1 MANENDIF
9 GISVQVIAG
18 TRNEDKKIFKKSVGE
33 LAKAIDSVKIY
44 NIEADQ
50 SKQSRDQLKKSVQT
64 LLEKSL
70 QNPPKIP
77 VVTIKKFD
85 CSNAMKSLKKD
96 IEKAIGSISVG
107 VTGNTVKAS
116 RSQYNNNNRTTTD
129 VTNYQQTAKELA
141 QIQSRIQSII
151 GGLNLQKQGYQ
162 FLNTQD
168 IEKFLT
174 VSRSLASEGRQLE
187 QSLSQGLEIPV
198 ADLDNL
204 SQKVV
209 KLSQDVTAINTEGRQ
224 SVNEINNIIQTA
236 QSLYAILESHNSNS
250 VISAESIDKTKAELQ
265 ELIDTGSRVVSPTGH
280 TNEISASE
288 LQSRLTVITE
298 SATALKEFQDAE
310 ALVSQTTNQLTQEQN
325 KNLLTVSEY
334 RTAWSQ
340 LTTLTSKKDIIG
352 DMWNNGEGVPKEL
365 LSSFATEAQAL
376 SASISN
382 AVNNNRSEIEKIR
395 SDIDTVYDDI
405 QNRSKNV
412 AFIPEGQ
419 LQEAKADLEDIRQE
433 SDKLLENGVW
443 NGTDDS
449 FIDKFQSRINNIKEK
464 LNTANTTGKAQGYH
478 YDILNNSGEVINNSQ
493 LDKYLANMRALRQ
506 QTTSLLNGRNIPDNL
521 KNELSDCLQKFQSLN
536 EEITATNQVTGKLG
550 NNAALHKFETEWS
563 QSLETANKSTIA
575 SSKAVETL
583 RLQVMKFAS
592 SNPKA
597 AQEYA
602 GQIETILNKTS
613 DATKVSDEQLKSFQ
627 SQLANIKTASESAG
641 LMGATALRTLAK
653 NYLKYGSWNFITS
666 SMNKAIA
673 TVRDMINIVTELDT
687 AMVELKKVTDSTDS
701 TYDKY
706 LTTATGKAKE
716 LGTTISDF
724 VTSTADFARMGYDI
738 PDATQLAEVATIYAN
753 VGDDLDGVGEASSDI
768 ISILKAFNMEA
779 SSAQSIVDKLN
790 EVSNNYA
797 VSSGDLGEGLKNSAA
812 SMAVAGNSLDETIA
826 LLTAMTEVTQSADE
840 SGNALKVL
848 AMRLRGMSVELEKA
862 GEDTEGMCTTTSE
875 LQDKIKA
882 LTKTSSS
889 SGVDIMD
896 NGAFRS
902 TYDILKDIALVWD
915 DLADKNKASLLE
927 LIAGKNR
934 SNYASAV
941 IQNIG
946 TAINSLDTSE
956 NSDGSALKEHE
967 KYIDSIEGKVKQ
979 FQAQWQE
986 LSTTTVSSD
995 IVKGVVDTG
1004 SGLLGFLTQANE
1016 LLSHLGANI
1025 GTLSISGVLSGL
1037 MGSDKGILQT
1047 YLDEDGN
1054 KKIHFA
1060 SKAKKARV
1068 DAAATTAEKNLGAY
1082 EDFVNTINADDKL
1095 GDAEKIIQ
1103 KQAAFA
1109 NATAD
1114 LNQEL
1119 IAGVTYETKYAEAQ
1133 KQISANADAM
1143 KESFSGIKSKLSS
1156 LGSSLKNIAAG
1167 IGNMLII
1174 QGVMSAIAFGFE
1186 ALDNYTNRAENNLSD
1201 LEKIATEI
1209 NDKKDAYTSHST
1221 SVNKIKNEYYE
1232 LADGVNSY
1240 GENISLTSTQ
1250 YERYIELSNEI
1261 AQMYPGLVKG
1271 YSAQNDAILECKN
1284 NVEALNKAMADEKNA
1299 YYETI
1304 VSKEQ
1309 DTFGKALENIATNQG
1324 IFGGDDKTYIT
1335 QLKNID
1341 EIVKKVQSKE
1351 DISLM
1356 WADMHNLDAIIKG
1369 AGIEDI
1375 LHYDKSTGESIYKI
1389 EDKDISTA
1397 ISSIQNYKAALNRQI
1412 NDLVNNSFKPVLD
1425 AYIHYTDEQFSTLD
1439 SKSQALIEQYINSA
1453 TWDNFYS
1460 KIIDPEAST
1469 ADNLESVKQTVSSIV
1484 KAFKNPELTNTL
1496 DEVQAQIDDIKSGKI
1511 DVSGFKDLNNKVINA
1526 LSGIDGMNANTRELF
1541 VKMLFSDVEIAD
1553 DVDIN
1558 KAIANITKRVAGS
1571 LQGGFIPGTNIR
1583 KDSKE
1588 KIQLSE
1594 DVNKYLSTLDFST
1607 IKQIYNSDAALN
1619 SLKDV
1624 QKLVEKI
1631 KAEASNGFSFK
1642 ISTEDANKSLEST
1655 FSAFNTVKS
1664 AISEYSENGT
1674 LSFSTLQSLLS
1685 LDSSYID
1692 MLINEQG
1699 ELDLTS
1705 NKFRELAKAQLE
1717 KLKVSYLQAS
1727 LDEVNQLE
1735 NETQVLEYL
1744 KKNQQGATESAL
1756 NLADAK
1762 WQEAYAT
1769 AAAKDAEQGTG
1780 DLYQQAV
1787 ITAETAWRKK
1797 AALIDYYES
1806 SLSDLSTTT
1815 DKATSATEKH
1825 KKALENEEKALEKTK
1840 EALENKKQALE
1851 DSKDGYEDALSA
1863 IEDLVDWT
1871 EKYIKQTKQ
1880 NEIDA
1885 LQERKD
1891 KIDELI
1897 EKKQELL
1904 DKEKEEADFNKQL
1917 KEKENAVASN
1927 ALSAAITGLDDSS
1940 AGKKAYKENVDD
1952 LVESREDLYDYLSD
1966 YQYDTRKEALDKL
1979 KEETDKHYDDEIQTI
1994 QDFLN
1999 NEVSLHRAA
2008 CNMIDNDNGTLYNNL
2023 LWYCQNYTTTTEA
2036 EFNHMWQSAQSALYE
2051 YGTAQLNVM
2060 DLMNTL
2066 QSRIYDVDSAIDNV
2080 TGSIDNYTSRI
2091 DSLKQ
2096 KIDELGNSA
2105 QVTKAKIDSVKVQ
2118 PSSITG
2124 HGYKITYNGKVYKTN
2139 LPNKE
2144 DAETYFISQISKDW
2158 YGGRALPAGSLWSKM
2173 KAYASGTKSAKG
2185 GLSIVDEEGIG
2196 SELIPTSL
2204 GNGRYT
2210 ILPQGN
2216 PVFSKAMTNELF
2228 EFASAPSDYFAKK
2241 FESEV
2246 TPNIVNNKSTV
2257 VSPAININVQGDA
2270 TQATVNALHKESE
2283 KIMNNTIKRLMS
2295 YTVNNRHL

>member
-1 MANENDIF
+1 MQQETKTATDKYEEYKTYAEGLDDKVLRNKVTANE
-9 GISVQVIAG
+9 A
-18 TRNEDKKIFKKSVGE
+18 
-33 LAKAIDSVKIY
+33 
-44 NIEADQ
+44 
-50 SKQSRDQLKKSVQT
+50 
-64 LLEKSL
+64 
-70 QNPPKIP
+70 
-77 VVTIKKFD
+77 
-85 CSNAMKSLKKD
+85 
-96 IEKAIGSISVG
+96 
-107 VTGNTVKAS
+107 
-116 RSQYNNNNRTTTD
+116 
-129 VTNYQQTAKELA
+129 
-141 QIQSRIQSII
+141 
-151 GGLNLQKQGYQ
+151 
-162 FLNTQD
+162 
-168 IEKFLT
+168 
-174 VSRSLASEGRQLE
+174 
-187 QSLSQGLEIPV
+187 
-198 ADLDNL
+198 
-204 SQKVV
+204 
-209 KLSQDVTAINTEGRQ
+209 
-224 SVNEINNIIQTA
+224 
-236 QSLYAILESHNSNS
+236 
-250 VISAESIDKTKAELQ
+250 
-265 ELIDTGSRVVSPTGH
+265 
-280 TNEISASE
+280 
-288 LQSRLTVITE
+288 
-298 SATALKEFQDAE
+298 
-310 ALVSQTTNQLTQEQN
+310 
-325 KNLLTVSEY
+325 
-334 RTAWSQ
+334 
-340 LTTLTSKKDIIG
+340 
-352 DMWNNGEGVPKEL
+352 
-365 LSSFATEAQAL
+365 
-376 SASISN
+376 
-382 AVNNNRSEIEKIR
+382 
-395 SDIDTVYDDI
+395 
-405 QNRSKNV
+405 
-412 AFIPEGQ
+412 
-419 LQEAKADLEDIRQE
+419 
-433 SDKLLENGVW
+433 
-443 NGTDDS
+443 
-449 FIDKFQSRINNIKEK
+449 
-464 LNTANTTGKAQGYH
+464 
-478 YDILNNSGEVINNSQ
+478 
-493 LDKYLANMRALRQ
+493 
-506 QTTSLLNGRNIPDNL
+506 
-521 KNELSDCLQKFQSLN
+521 
-536 EEITATNQVTGKLG
+536 
-550 NNAALHKFETEWS
+550 
-563 QSLETANKSTIA
+563 
-575 SSKAVETL
+575 
-583 RLQVMKFAS
+583 
-592 SNPKA
+592 
-597 AQEYA
+597 
-602 GQIETILNKTS
+602 
-613 DATKVSDEQLKSFQ
+613 
-627 SQLANIKTASESAG
+627 
-641 LMGATALRTLAK
+641 
-653 NYLKYGSWNFITS
+653 
-666 SMNKAIA
+666 
-673 TVRDMINIVTELDT
+673 
-687 AMVELKKVTDSTDS
+687 
-701 TYDKY
+701 
-706 LTTATGKAKE
+706 
-716 LGTTISDF
+716 
-724 VTSTADFARMGYDI
+724 
-738 PDATQLAEVATIYAN
+738 
-753 VGDDLDGVGEASSDI
+753 
-768 ISILKAFNMEA
+768 
-779 SSAQSIVDKLN
+779 
-790 EVSNNYA
+790 
-797 VSSGDLGEGLKNSAA
+797 
-812 SMAVAGNSLDETIA
+812 
-826 LLTAMTEVTQSADE
+826 
-840 SGNALKVL
+840 
-848 AMRLRGMSVELEKA
+848 
-862 GEDTEGMCTTTSE
+862 
-875 LQDKIKA
+875 
-882 LTKTSSS
+882 
-889 SGVDIMD
+889 
-896 NGAFRS
+896 
-902 TYDILKDIALVWD
+902 DILKQS
-915 DLADKNKASLLE
+915 K
-927 LIAGKNR
+927 
-934 SNYASAV
+934 
-941 IQNIG
+941 
-946 TAINSLDTSE
+946 
-956 NSDGSALKEHE
+956 
-967 KYIDSIEGKVKQ
+967 
-979 FQAQWQE
+979 
-986 LSTTTVSSD
+986 
-995 IVKGVVDTG
+995 
-1004 SGLLGFLTQANE
+1004 
-1016 LLSHLGANI
+1016 
-1025 GTLSISGVLSGL
+1025 
-1037 MGSDKGILQT
+1037 
-1047 YLDEDGN
+1047 
-1054 KKIHFA
+1054 FA
-1060 SKAKKARV
+1060 E
-1068 DAAATTAEKNLGAY
+1068 ATK
-1082 EDFVNTINADDKL
+1082 
-1095 GDAEKIIQ
+1095 
-1103 KQAAFA
+1103 
-1109 NATAD
+1109 D

-1119 IAGVTYETKYAEAQ
+1119 LKGIKYNTDYAESESLLS
-1133 KQISANADAM
+1133 KNAKSMSGA
-1143 KESFSGIKSKLSS
+1143 FSGIKSKLSS

-1174 QGVMSAIAFGFE
+1174 QGVMSVISWAFGE
-1186 ALDNYTNRAENNLSD
+1186 LDNYTHRAENNLSD
-1201 LEKIATEI
+1201 LEKITTEI

-1324 IFGGDDKTYIT
+1324 IFGGNDKTYIT

-1341 EIVKKVQSKE
+1341 EIVKKLQSKE

-1356 WADMHNLDAIIKG
+1356 WADMHNLDTIIKG

-1375 LHYDKSTGESIYKI
+1375 LRYDKSTGESIYKI

-1439 SKSQALIEQYINSA
+1439 SKSQAFIEQYINSA

-1460 KIIDPEAST
+1460 KIIDPKAST

-1511 DVSGFKDLNNKVINA
+1511 DVSGFKDLKNKVVNA
-1526 LSGIDGMNANTRELF
+1526 LSGIDGMNADTRELF
-1541 VKMLFSDVEIAD
+1541 VKVLFSDVEIAD

-1558 KAIANITKRVAGS
+1558 KAIANITKRVVGNS
-1571 LQGGFIPGTNIR
+1571 KGEFIPGTKVR
-1583 KDSKE
+1583 RDTE
-1588 KIQLSE
+1588 EQIQLSK
-1594 DVNKYLSTLDFST
+1594 DVNGYLSTLDFST
-1607 IKQIYNSDAALN
+1607 IKQIYNSDVALN
-1619 SLKDV
+1619 NLKDV

-1769 AAAKDAEQGTG
+1769 AAAKDAEQSTG

-1787 ITAETAWRKK
+1787 ITAESAWRKK

-1815 DKATSATEKH
+1815 DEVTSATEKH

-1940 AGKKAYKENVDD
+1940 AGKKAHKENVDD
-1952 LVESREDLYDYLSD
+1952 LVESREELYDYLSD

-2066 QSRIYDVDSAIDNV
+2066 QSRIYDVDSAIANV

-2105 QVTKAKIDSVKVQ
+2105 QTTKAKIDSVKIQ
-2118 PSSITG
+2118 PSSIKG
-2124 HGYKITYNGKVYKTN
+2124 HGYKITYNGKVYKTD
-2139 LPNKE
+2139 LTNKE
-2144 DAETYFISQISKDW
+2144 DAETYFISRISKDW

-2228 EFASAPSDYFAKK
+2228 EFASAPTDYFVQK
-2241 FESEV
+2241 FGSEI
-2246 TPNIVNNKSTV
+2246 TPNVVNNKSTV

-2283 KIMNNTIKRLMS
+2283 KIMNNTIKKLMS

>member
-1 MANENDIF
+1 M
-9 GISVQVIAG
+9 
-18 TRNEDKKIFKKSVGE
+18 
-33 LAKAIDSVKIY
+33 
-44 NIEADQ
+44 
-50 SKQSRDQLKKSVQT
+50 SKRK
-64 LLEKSL
+64 
-70 QNPPKIP
+70 
-77 VVTIKKFD
+77 
-85 CSNAMKSLKKD
+85 
-96 IEKAIGSISVG
+96 
-107 VTGNTVKAS
+107 
-116 RSQYNNNNRTTTD
+116 
-129 VTNYQQTAKELA
+129 
-141 QIQSRIQSII
+141 
-151 GGLNLQKQGYQ
+151 
-162 FLNTQD
+162 
-168 IEKFLT
+168 
-174 VSRSLASEGRQLE
+174 
-187 QSLSQGLEIPV
+187 
-198 ADLDNL
+198 
-204 SQKVV
+204 
-209 KLSQDVTAINTEGRQ
+209 
-224 SVNEINNIIQTA
+224 
-236 QSLYAILESHNSNS
+236 
-250 VISAESIDKTKAELQ
+250 
-265 ELIDTGSRVVSPTGH
+265 
-280 TNEISASE
+280 
-288 LQSRLTVITE
+288 
-298 SATALKEFQDAE
+298 
-310 ALVSQTTNQLTQEQN
+310 
-325 KNLLTVSEY
+325 
-334 RTAWSQ
+334 
-340 LTTLTSKKDIIG
+340 
-352 DMWNNGEGVPKEL
+352 
-365 LSSFATEAQAL
+365 
-376 SASISN
+376 
-382 AVNNNRSEIEKIR
+382 
-395 SDIDTVYDDI
+395 
-405 QNRSKNV
+405 
-412 AFIPEGQ
+412 
-419 LQEAKADLEDIRQE
+419 
-433 SDKLLENGVW
+433 
-443 NGTDDS
+443 
-449 FIDKFQSRINNIKEK
+449 
-464 LNTANTTGKAQGYH
+464 
-478 YDILNNSGEVINNSQ
+478 
-493 LDKYLANMRALRQ
+493 
-506 QTTSLLNGRNIPDNL
+506 
-521 KNELSDCLQKFQSLN
+521 
-536 EEITATNQVTGKLG
+536 
-550 NNAALHKFETEWS
+550 
-563 QSLETANKSTIA
+563 
-575 SSKAVETL
+575 
-583 RLQVMKFAS
+583 
-592 SNPKA
+592 
-597 AQEYA
+597 
-602 GQIETILNKTS
+602 
-613 DATKVSDEQLKSFQ
+613 
-627 SQLANIKTASESAG
+627 
-641 LMGATALRTLAK
+641 
-653 NYLKYGSWNFITS
+653 
-666 SMNKAIA
+666 
-673 TVRDMINIVTELDT
+673 
-687 AMVELKKVTDSTDS
+687 
-701 TYDKY
+701 
-706 LTTATGKAKE
+706 
-716 LGTTISDF
+716 
-724 VTSTADFARMGYDI
+724 
-738 PDATQLAEVATIYAN
+738 
-753 VGDDLDGVGEASSDI
+753 
-768 ISILKAFNMEA
+768 
-779 SSAQSIVDKLN
+779 
-790 EVSNNYA
+790 
-797 VSSGDLGEGLKNSAA
+797 
-812 SMAVAGNSLDETIA
+812 
-826 LLTAMTEVTQSADE
+826 
-840 SGNALKVL
+840 
-848 AMRLRGMSVELEKA
+848 
-862 GEDTEGMCTTTSE
+862 
-875 LQDKIKA
+875 
-882 LTKTSSS
+882 
-889 SGVDIMD
+889 
-896 NGAFRS
+896 
-902 TYDILKDIALVWD
+902 
-915 DLADKNKASLLE
+915 
-927 LIAGKNR
+927 
-934 SNYASAV
+934 
-941 IQNIG
+941 
-946 TAINSLDTSE
+946 
-956 NSDGSALKEHE
+956 
-967 KYIDSIEGKVKQ
+967 
-979 FQAQWQE
+979 
-986 LSTTTVSSD
+986 
-995 IVKGVVDTG
+995 
-1004 SGLLGFLTQANE
+1004 
-1016 LLSHLGANI
+1016 
-1025 GTLSISGVLSGL
+1025 
-1037 MGSDKGILQT
+1037 ILQT
-1047 YLDEDGN
+1047 YLDSDNG
-1054 KKIHFA
+1054 KHIGWFTTA
-1060 SKAKKARV
+1060 AKAR
-1068 DAAATTAEKNLGAY
+1068 ATQDIDKATDKYKEYKAYAESL
-1082 EDFVNTINADDKL
+1082 DDKVL
-1095 GDAEKIIQ
+1095 KNKVTANEADILKQSKFAE
-1103 KQAAFA
+1103 
-1109 NATAD
+1109 ATKD

-1119 IAGVTYETKYAEAQ
+1119 LKGIKYNTDYAESESLLS
-1133 KQISANADAM
+1133 KNAKSMSGA
-1143 KESFSGIKSKLSS
+1143 FSGIKSKLSS

-1174 QGVMSAIAFGFE
+1174 QGVMSVISWAFGE
-1186 ALDNYTNRAENNLSD
+1186 LDNYTHRAENNLSD
-1201 LEKIATEI
+1201 LEKITTEI

-1221 SVNKIKNEYYE
+1221 SANKIKNEYYE

-1324 IFGGDDKTYIT
+1324 IFGGNDKTYIT

-1341 EIVKKVQSKE
+1341 GIVKKLQSKE

-1356 WADMHNLDAIIKG
+1356 WADMHNLDTIIKG

-1375 LHYDKSTGESIYKI
+1375 LRYDKSTGESIYKI

-1460 KIIDPEAST
+1460 KIIDPKAST

-1511 DVSGFKDLNNKVINA
+1511 DVSGFKDLNNKVVNA
-1526 LSGIDGMNANTRELF
+1526 LSGIDGMNADTRELF
-1541 VKMLFSDVEIAD
+1541 VKVLFSDVEIAD

-1558 KAIANITKRVAGS
+1558 KAIANITKRVVGNS
-1571 LQGGFIPGTNIR
+1571 KGEFIPGTKVRRDTEEQIQS
-1583 KDSKE
+1583 SK
-1588 KIQLSE
+1588 
-1594 DVNKYLSTLDFST
+1594 DVNEYLSTLDFST
-1607 IKQIYNSDAALN
+1607 IKQIYNSDVALN
-1619 SLKDV
+1619 NLKDV

-1631 KAEASNGFSFK
+1631 KAGASNGFSFK

-1769 AAAKDAEQGTG
+1769 AAAKDAEQSTG

-1787 ITAETAWRKK
+1787 ITAESAWRKK

-1815 DKATSATEKH
+1815 DEVTSATEKH

-1940 AGKKAYKENVDD
+1940 AGKKAHKENVDD
-1952 LVESREDLYDYLSD
+1952 LVESREELYDYLSD

-2066 QSRIYDVDSAIDNV
+2066 QSRIYDVDSAIANV

-2105 QVTKAKIDSVKVQ
+2105 QTTKAKIDSVKIQ
-2118 PSSITG
+2118 PSSIKG
-2124 HGYKITYNGKVYKTN
+2124 HGYKITYNGKVYKTD
-2139 LPNKE
+2139 LTNKE
-2144 DAETYFISQISKDW
+2144 DAETYFISRISKDW
-2158 YGGRALPAGSLWSKM
+2158 YGGRALPVGSLWSKM

-2228 EFASAPSDYFAKK
+2228 EFASAPTDYFAQK
-2241 FESEV
+2241 FGSEI
-2246 TPNIVNNKSTV
+2246 TPNVVNNKSTV

-2283 KIMNNTIKRLMS
+2283 RIMDNTIKKLMS
-2295 YTVNNRHL
+2295 YTVNNRYL

>member
-1 MANENDIF
+1 MQQETKTATDKYKEYKAYAESLDDKVLRNKVTANE
-9 GISVQVIAG
+9 A
-18 TRNEDKKIFKKSVGE
+18 
-33 LAKAIDSVKIY
+33 
-44 NIEADQ
+44 
-50 SKQSRDQLKKSVQT
+50 
-64 LLEKSL
+64 
-70 QNPPKIP
+70 
-77 VVTIKKFD
+77 
-85 CSNAMKSLKKD
+85 
-96 IEKAIGSISVG
+96 
-107 VTGNTVKAS
+107 
-116 RSQYNNNNRTTTD
+116 
-129 VTNYQQTAKELA
+129 
-141 QIQSRIQSII
+141 
-151 GGLNLQKQGYQ
+151 
-162 FLNTQD
+162 
-168 IEKFLT
+168 
-174 VSRSLASEGRQLE
+174 
-187 QSLSQGLEIPV
+187 
-198 ADLDNL
+198 
-204 SQKVV
+204 
-209 KLSQDVTAINTEGRQ
+209 
-224 SVNEINNIIQTA
+224 
-236 QSLYAILESHNSNS
+236 
-250 VISAESIDKTKAELQ
+250 
-265 ELIDTGSRVVSPTGH
+265 
-280 TNEISASE
+280 
-288 LQSRLTVITE
+288 
-298 SATALKEFQDAE
+298 
-310 ALVSQTTNQLTQEQN
+310 
-325 KNLLTVSEY
+325 
-334 RTAWSQ
+334 
-340 LTTLTSKKDIIG
+340 
-352 DMWNNGEGVPKEL
+352 
-365 LSSFATEAQAL
+365 
-376 SASISN
+376 
-382 AVNNNRSEIEKIR
+382 
-395 SDIDTVYDDI
+395 
-405 QNRSKNV
+405 
-412 AFIPEGQ
+412 
-419 LQEAKADLEDIRQE
+419 
-433 SDKLLENGVW
+433 
-443 NGTDDS
+443 
-449 FIDKFQSRINNIKEK
+449 
-464 LNTANTTGKAQGYH
+464 
-478 YDILNNSGEVINNSQ
+478 
-493 LDKYLANMRALRQ
+493 
-506 QTTSLLNGRNIPDNL
+506 
-521 KNELSDCLQKFQSLN
+521 
-536 EEITATNQVTGKLG
+536 
-550 NNAALHKFETEWS
+550 
-563 QSLETANKSTIA
+563 
-575 SSKAVETL
+575 
-583 RLQVMKFAS
+583 
-592 SNPKA
+592 
-597 AQEYA
+597 
-602 GQIETILNKTS
+602 
-613 DATKVSDEQLKSFQ
+613 
-627 SQLANIKTASESAG
+627 
-641 LMGATALRTLAK
+641 
-653 NYLKYGSWNFITS
+653 
-666 SMNKAIA
+666 
-673 TVRDMINIVTELDT
+673 
-687 AMVELKKVTDSTDS
+687 
-701 TYDKY
+701 
-706 LTTATGKAKE
+706 
-716 LGTTISDF
+716 
-724 VTSTADFARMGYDI
+724 
-738 PDATQLAEVATIYAN
+738 
-753 VGDDLDGVGEASSDI
+753 
-768 ISILKAFNMEA
+768 
-779 SSAQSIVDKLN
+779 
-790 EVSNNYA
+790 
-797 VSSGDLGEGLKNSAA
+797 
-812 SMAVAGNSLDETIA
+812 
-826 LLTAMTEVTQSADE
+826 
-840 SGNALKVL
+840 
-848 AMRLRGMSVELEKA
+848 
-862 GEDTEGMCTTTSE
+862 
-875 LQDKIKA
+875 
-882 LTKTSSS
+882 
-889 SGVDIMD
+889 
-896 NGAFRS
+896 
-902 TYDILKDIALVWD
+902 DILKQS
-915 DLADKNKASLLE
+915 K
-927 LIAGKNR
+927 
-934 SNYASAV
+934 
-941 IQNIG
+941 
-946 TAINSLDTSE
+946 
-956 NSDGSALKEHE
+956 
-967 KYIDSIEGKVKQ
+967 
-979 FQAQWQE
+979 
-986 LSTTTVSSD
+986 
-995 IVKGVVDTG
+995 
-1004 SGLLGFLTQANE
+1004 
-1016 LLSHLGANI
+1016 
-1025 GTLSISGVLSGL
+1025 
-1037 MGSDKGILQT
+1037 
-1047 YLDEDGN
+1047 
-1054 KKIHFA
+1054 FA
-1060 SKAKKARV
+1060 E
-1068 DAAATTAEKNLGAY
+1068 ATK
-1082 EDFVNTINADDKL
+1082 
-1095 GDAEKIIQ
+1095 
-1103 KQAAFA
+1103 
-1109 NATAD
+1109 D

-1119 IAGVTYETKYAEAQ
+1119 LKGIKYNTDYAESENLLSKNAQ
-1133 KQISANADAM
+1133 SMSGAL
-1143 KESFSGIKSKLSS
+1143 SGIKSKLSS

-1174 QGVMSAIAFGFE
+1174 QGVMTAISFGFE
-1186 ALDNYTNRAENNLSD
+1186 ALDNYINRAENNLSD
-1201 LEKIATEI
+1201 LEKITTEI
-1209 NDKKDAYTSHST
+1209 NDKKDAYTSHSA

-1261 AQMYPGLVKG
+1261 AQMYPNLVKG

-1309 DTFGKALENIATNQG
+1309 DSFGKALENIWTNQG
-1324 IFGGDDKTYIT
+1324 RWGADDETYIT
-1335 QLKNID
+1335 QIKALDQFVRNLN
-1341 EIVKKVQSKE
+1341 EKKDTQLTPALSKA
-1351 DISLM
+1351 L
-1356 WADMHNLDAIIKG
+1356 
-1369 AGIEDI
+1369 
-1375 LHYDKSTGESIYKI
+1375 
-1389 EDKDISTA
+1389 
-1397 ISSIQNYKAALNRQI
+1397 KAAGVEDLVKTGGGTEYGMSYLYNEINEKDLSTIISAVKNQQSVLKRQI

-1425 AYIHYTDEQFSTLD
+1425 AYIHYTNEQFSTLD

-1469 ADNLESVKQTVSSIV
+1469 ADNLESVKQTVSAIV
-1484 KAFKNPELTNTL
+1484 KAFNNPELTNTL
-1496 DEVQAQIDDIKSGKI
+1496 DEVQTKIDDIRSGKI
-1511 DVSGFKDLNNKVINA
+1511 DVSDFKDLNNKVVNA
-1526 LSGIDGMNANTRELF
+1526 LSGIDGMNADTRELF
-1541 VKMLFSDVEIAD
+1541 VKVLFSDVEVAD

-1558 KAIANITKRVAGS
+1558 KAIANITKRVVGNS
-1571 LQGGFIPGTNIR
+1571 KGEFIPGTKVRRDTEEQIQS
-1583 KDSKE
+1583 SK
-1588 KIQLSE
+1588 
-1594 DVNKYLSTLDFST
+1594 DVNEYLSTLDFST
-1607 IKQIYNSDAALN
+1607 IKQIYNSDVALN
-1619 SLKDV
+1619 DLQDI

-1631 KAEASNGFSFK
+1631 KAEASNEFSFK
-1642 ISTEDANKSLEST
+1642 ISTEDANKALEST

-1787 ITAETAWRKK
+1787 ITAESAWRKK

-1806 SLSDLSTTT
+1806 SLSDLSTAT
-1815 DKATSATEKH
+1815 DEATSATEKH

-1940 AGKKAYKENVDD
+1940 AGKKAHKENVDD

-2066 QSRIYDVDSAIDNV
+2066 QSRIYDVDSAIANV

-2105 QVTKAKIDSVKVQ
+2105 QTTKAKIDSVKIQ

-2139 LPNKE
+2139 LTNKE
-2144 DAETYFISQISKDW
+2144 DAETYFISRISKDW

-2228 EFASAPSDYFAKK
+2228 EFASAPTDYFAQK
-2241 FESEV
+2241 FGSEI

-2257 VSPAININVQGDA
+2257 VSPVININVQGDA

>member
-1 MANENDIF
+1 M
-9 GISVQVIAG
+9 
-18 TRNEDKKIFKKSVGE
+18 
-33 LAKAIDSVKIY
+33 
-44 NIEADQ
+44 
-50 SKQSRDQLKKSVQT
+50 SKRK
-64 LLEKSL
+64 
-70 QNPPKIP
+70 
-77 VVTIKKFD
+77 
-85 CSNAMKSLKKD
+85 
-96 IEKAIGSISVG
+96 
-107 VTGNTVKAS
+107 
-116 RSQYNNNNRTTTD
+116 
-129 VTNYQQTAKELA
+129 
-141 QIQSRIQSII
+141 
-151 GGLNLQKQGYQ
+151 
-162 FLNTQD
+162 
-168 IEKFLT
+168 
-174 VSRSLASEGRQLE
+174 
-187 QSLSQGLEIPV
+187 
-198 ADLDNL
+198 
-204 SQKVV
+204 
-209 KLSQDVTAINTEGRQ
+209 
-224 SVNEINNIIQTA
+224 
-236 QSLYAILESHNSNS
+236 
-250 VISAESIDKTKAELQ
+250 
-265 ELIDTGSRVVSPTGH
+265 
-280 TNEISASE
+280 
-288 LQSRLTVITE
+288 
-298 SATALKEFQDAE
+298 
-310 ALVSQTTNQLTQEQN
+310 
-325 KNLLTVSEY
+325 
-334 RTAWSQ
+334 
-340 LTTLTSKKDIIG
+340 
-352 DMWNNGEGVPKEL
+352 
-365 LSSFATEAQAL
+365 
-376 SASISN
+376 
-382 AVNNNRSEIEKIR
+382 
-395 SDIDTVYDDI
+395 
-405 QNRSKNV
+405 
-412 AFIPEGQ
+412 
-419 LQEAKADLEDIRQE
+419 
-433 SDKLLENGVW
+433 
-443 NGTDDS
+443 
-449 FIDKFQSRINNIKEK
+449 
-464 LNTANTTGKAQGYH
+464 
-478 YDILNNSGEVINNSQ
+478 
-493 LDKYLANMRALRQ
+493 
-506 QTTSLLNGRNIPDNL
+506 
-521 KNELSDCLQKFQSLN
+521 
-536 EEITATNQVTGKLG
+536 
-550 NNAALHKFETEWS
+550 
-563 QSLETANKSTIA
+563 
-575 SSKAVETL
+575 
-583 RLQVMKFAS
+583 
-592 SNPKA
+592 
-597 AQEYA
+597 
-602 GQIETILNKTS
+602 
-613 DATKVSDEQLKSFQ
+613 
-627 SQLANIKTASESAG
+627 
-641 LMGATALRTLAK
+641 
-653 NYLKYGSWNFITS
+653 
-666 SMNKAIA
+666 
-673 TVRDMINIVTELDT
+673 
-687 AMVELKKVTDSTDS
+687 
-701 TYDKY
+701 
-706 LTTATGKAKE
+706 
-716 LGTTISDF
+716 
-724 VTSTADFARMGYDI
+724 
-738 PDATQLAEVATIYAN
+738 
-753 VGDDLDGVGEASSDI
+753 
-768 ISILKAFNMEA
+768 
-779 SSAQSIVDKLN
+779 
-790 EVSNNYA
+790 
-797 VSSGDLGEGLKNSAA
+797 
-812 SMAVAGNSLDETIA
+812 
-826 LLTAMTEVTQSADE
+826 
-840 SGNALKVL
+840 
-848 AMRLRGMSVELEKA
+848 
-862 GEDTEGMCTTTSE
+862 
-875 LQDKIKA
+875 
-882 LTKTSSS
+882 
-889 SGVDIMD
+889 
-896 NGAFRS
+896 
-902 TYDILKDIALVWD
+902 
-915 DLADKNKASLLE
+915 
-927 LIAGKNR
+927 
-934 SNYASAV
+934 
-941 IQNIG
+941 
-946 TAINSLDTSE
+946 
-956 NSDGSALKEHE
+956 
-967 KYIDSIEGKVKQ
+967 
-979 FQAQWQE
+979 
-986 LSTTTVSSD
+986 
-995 IVKGVVDTG
+995 
-1004 SGLLGFLTQANE
+1004 
-1016 LLSHLGANI
+1016 
-1025 GTLSISGVLSGL
+1025 
-1037 MGSDKGILQT
+1037 ILQT
-1047 YLDEDGN
+1047 YLDSDNG
-1054 KKIHFA
+1054 KHIGWFTTA
-1060 SKAKKARV
+1060 AKAR
-1068 DAAATTAEKNLGAY
+1068 ATQDIDKATDKYKEYKAYAESL
-1082 EDFVNTINADDKL
+1082 DDKVL
-1095 GDAEKIIQ
+1095 KNKVTANEADILKQSKFAE
-1103 KQAAFA
+1103 
-1109 NATAD
+1109 ATKD

-1119 IAGVTYETKYAEAQ
+1119 LKGIKYNTDYAESESLLS
-1133 KQISANADAM
+1133 KNAKSMSGA
-1143 KESFSGIKSKLSS
+1143 FSGIKSKLSS

-1174 QGVMSAIAFGFE
+1174 QGVMSVISWAFGE
-1186 ALDNYTNRAENNLSD
+1186 LDNYTHRAENNLSD
-1201 LEKIATEI
+1201 LEKITTEI

-1324 IFGGDDKTYIT
+1324 IFGGNDKTYIT

-1341 EIVKKVQSKE
+1341 GIVKKLQSKE

-1356 WADMHNLDAIIKG
+1356 WADMHNLDTIIKG

-1375 LHYDKSTGESIYKI
+1375 LRYDKSTGESIYKI

-1460 KIIDPEAST
+1460 KIIDPKAST

-1511 DVSGFKDLNNKVINA
+1511 DVSGFKDLNNKVVNA
-1526 LSGIDGMNANTRELF
+1526 LSGIDGMNADTRELF
-1541 VKMLFSDVEIAD
+1541 VKVLFSDVEIAD

-1558 KAIANITKRVAGS
+1558 KAIANITKRVVGNS
-1571 LQGGFIPGTNIR
+1571 KGEFIPGTKVRRDTEEQIQS
-1583 KDSKE
+1583 SK
-1588 KIQLSE
+1588 
-1594 DVNKYLSTLDFST
+1594 DVNEYLSTLDFST
-1607 IKQIYNSDAALN
+1607 IKQIYNSDVALN
-1619 SLKDV
+1619 NLKDV

-1769 AAAKDAEQGTG
+1769 AAAKDAEQSTG

-1787 ITAETAWRKK
+1787 ITAESAWRKK

-1815 DKATSATEKH
+1815 DEVTSATEKH

-1885 LQERKD
+1885 LQKRKD

-1940 AGKKAYKENVDD
+1940 AGKKAHKENVDD
-1952 LVESREDLYDYLSD
+1952 LVESREELYDYLSD

-2066 QSRIYDVDSAIDNV
+2066 QSRIYDVDSAIANV

-2105 QVTKAKIDSVKVQ
+2105 QTTKAKIDSVKIQ
-2118 PSSITG
+2118 PSSIKG
-2124 HGYKITYNGKVYKTN
+2124 HGYKITYNGKVYKTD
-2139 LPNKE
+2139 LTNKE
-2144 DAETYFISQISKDW
+2144 DAETYFISRISKDW
-2158 YGGRALPAGSLWSKM
+2158 YGGRALPVGSLWSKM

-2228 EFASAPSDYFAKK
+2228 EFASAPTDYFAQK
-2241 FESEV
+2241 FGSEI
-2246 TPNIVNNKSTV
+2246 TPNVVNNKSTV

-2283 KIMNNTIKRLMS
+2283 RIMDNTIKKLMS
-2295 YTVNNRHL
+2295 YTVNNRYL

>member
-1 MANENDIF
+1 MQQETKTATDKYKEYKAYAESLDDKVLRNKVTANE
-9 GISVQVIAG
+9 A
-18 TRNEDKKIFKKSVGE
+18 
-33 LAKAIDSVKIY
+33 
-44 NIEADQ
+44 
-50 SKQSRDQLKKSVQT
+50 
-64 LLEKSL
+64 
-70 QNPPKIP
+70 
-77 VVTIKKFD
+77 
-85 CSNAMKSLKKD
+85 
-96 IEKAIGSISVG
+96 
-107 VTGNTVKAS
+107 
-116 RSQYNNNNRTTTD
+116 
-129 VTNYQQTAKELA
+129 
-141 QIQSRIQSII
+141 
-151 GGLNLQKQGYQ
+151 
-162 FLNTQD
+162 
-168 IEKFLT
+168 
-174 VSRSLASEGRQLE
+174 
-187 QSLSQGLEIPV
+187 
-198 ADLDNL
+198 
-204 SQKVV
+204 
-209 KLSQDVTAINTEGRQ
+209 
-224 SVNEINNIIQTA
+224 
-236 QSLYAILESHNSNS
+236 
-250 VISAESIDKTKAELQ
+250 
-265 ELIDTGSRVVSPTGH
+265 
-280 TNEISASE
+280 
-288 LQSRLTVITE
+288 
-298 SATALKEFQDAE
+298 
-310 ALVSQTTNQLTQEQN
+310 
-325 KNLLTVSEY
+325 
-334 RTAWSQ
+334 
-340 LTTLTSKKDIIG
+340 
-352 DMWNNGEGVPKEL
+352 
-365 LSSFATEAQAL
+365 
-376 SASISN
+376 
-382 AVNNNRSEIEKIR
+382 
-395 SDIDTVYDDI
+395 
-405 QNRSKNV
+405 
-412 AFIPEGQ
+412 
-419 LQEAKADLEDIRQE
+419 
-433 SDKLLENGVW
+433 
-443 NGTDDS
+443 
-449 FIDKFQSRINNIKEK
+449 
-464 LNTANTTGKAQGYH
+464 
-478 YDILNNSGEVINNSQ
+478 
-493 LDKYLANMRALRQ
+493 
-506 QTTSLLNGRNIPDNL
+506 
-521 KNELSDCLQKFQSLN
+521 
-536 EEITATNQVTGKLG
+536 
-550 NNAALHKFETEWS
+550 
-563 QSLETANKSTIA
+563 
-575 SSKAVETL
+575 
-583 RLQVMKFAS
+583 
-592 SNPKA
+592 
-597 AQEYA
+597 
-602 GQIETILNKTS
+602 
-613 DATKVSDEQLKSFQ
+613 
-627 SQLANIKTASESAG
+627 
-641 LMGATALRTLAK
+641 
-653 NYLKYGSWNFITS
+653 
-666 SMNKAIA
+666 
-673 TVRDMINIVTELDT
+673 
-687 AMVELKKVTDSTDS
+687 
-701 TYDKY
+701 
-706 LTTATGKAKE
+706 
-716 LGTTISDF
+716 
-724 VTSTADFARMGYDI
+724 
-738 PDATQLAEVATIYAN
+738 
-753 VGDDLDGVGEASSDI
+753 
-768 ISILKAFNMEA
+768 
-779 SSAQSIVDKLN
+779 
-790 EVSNNYA
+790 
-797 VSSGDLGEGLKNSAA
+797 
-812 SMAVAGNSLDETIA
+812 
-826 LLTAMTEVTQSADE
+826 
-840 SGNALKVL
+840 
-848 AMRLRGMSVELEKA
+848 
-862 GEDTEGMCTTTSE
+862 
-875 LQDKIKA
+875 
-882 LTKTSSS
+882 
-889 SGVDIMD
+889 
-896 NGAFRS
+896 
-902 TYDILKDIALVWD
+902 DILKQS
-915 DLADKNKASLLE
+915 K
-927 LIAGKNR
+927 
-934 SNYASAV
+934 
-941 IQNIG
+941 
-946 TAINSLDTSE
+946 
-956 NSDGSALKEHE
+956 
-967 KYIDSIEGKVKQ
+967 
-979 FQAQWQE
+979 
-986 LSTTTVSSD
+986 
-995 IVKGVVDTG
+995 
-1004 SGLLGFLTQANE
+1004 
-1016 LLSHLGANI
+1016 
-1025 GTLSISGVLSGL
+1025 
-1037 MGSDKGILQT
+1037 
-1047 YLDEDGN
+1047 
-1054 KKIHFA
+1054 FA
-1060 SKAKKARV
+1060 E
-1068 DAAATTAEKNLGAY
+1068 ATK
-1082 EDFVNTINADDKL
+1082 
-1095 GDAEKIIQ
+1095 
-1103 KQAAFA
+1103 
-1109 NATAD
+1109 D

-1119 IAGVTYETKYAEAQ
+1119 LKGIKYNTDYAESENLLSKNAQ
-1133 KQISANADAM
+1133 SMSGAL
-1143 KESFSGIKSKLSS
+1143 SGIKSKLSS

-1174 QGVMSAIAFGFE
+1174 QGVMTAISFGFE
-1186 ALDNYTNRAENNLSD
+1186 ALDNYINRAENNLSD
-1201 LEKIATEI
+1201 LEKITTEI
-1209 NDKKDAYTSHST
+1209 NDKKDAYTSHSA

-1261 AQMYPGLVKG
+1261 AQMYPNLVKG

-1309 DTFGKALENIATNQG
+1309 DSFGKALENIWTNQG
-1324 IFGGDDKTYIT
+1324 RWGADDETYIT
-1335 QLKNID
+1335 QIKALDQFVRNLN
-1341 EIVKKVQSKE
+1341 EKKDTQLTPALSKA
-1351 DISLM
+1351 L
-1356 WADMHNLDAIIKG
+1356 KG
-1369 AGIEDI
+1369 AGVEDLVKTGGGTEYGMSYLYNEI
-1375 LHYDKSTGESIYKI
+1375 NEKDLSTI
-1389 EDKDISTA
+1389 ISA
-1397 ISSIQNYKAALNRQI
+1397 VKNQQSVLKRQI

-1425 AYIHYTDEQFSTLD
+1425 AYIHYTNEQFSTLD

-1469 ADNLESVKQTVSSIV
+1469 ADNLESVKQTVSGIV
-1484 KAFKNPELTNTL
+1484 KAFNNPELTNTL
-1496 DEVQAQIDDIKSGKI
+1496 DEVQTKIDDIRSGKI
-1511 DVSGFKDLNNKVINA
+1511 DVSDFKDLNNKVVNA
-1526 LSGIDGMNANTRELF
+1526 LSGIDGMNADTRELF
-1541 VKMLFSDVEIAD
+1541 VKVLFSDVEVAD

-1558 KAIANITKRVAGS
+1558 KAIANITKRVVGNS
-1571 LQGGFIPGTNIR
+1571 KGEFIPGTKVRRDTEEQIQS
-1583 KDSKE
+1583 SK
-1588 KIQLSE
+1588 
-1594 DVNKYLSTLDFST
+1594 DVNEYLSTLDFST
-1607 IKQIYNSDAALN
+1607 IKQIYNSDVALN
-1619 SLKDV
+1619 DLQDI

-1631 KAEASNGFSFK
+1631 KAEASNEFSFK
-1642 ISTEDANKSLEST
+1642 ISTEDANKALEST

-1787 ITAETAWRKK
+1787 ITAESAWRKK

-1806 SLSDLSTTT
+1806 SLSDLSTAT
-1815 DKATSATEKH
+1815 DEATSATEKH

-1940 AGKKAYKENVDD
+1940 AGKKAHKENVDD

-2066 QSRIYDVDSAIDNV
+2066 QSRIYDVDSAIANV

-2105 QVTKAKIDSVKVQ
+2105 QTTKAKIASVKIQ

-2139 LPNKE
+2139 LTNKE
-2144 DAETYFISQISKDW
+2144 DAETYFISRISKDW

-2228 EFASAPSDYFAKK
+2228 EFASAPTDYFAQK
-2241 FESEV
+2241 FGSEI

>member
-1 MANENDIF
+1 M
-9 GISVQVIAG
+9 
-18 TRNEDKKIFKKSVGE
+18 
-33 LAKAIDSVKIY
+33 
-44 NIEADQ
+44 
-50 SKQSRDQLKKSVQT
+50 
-64 LLEKSL
+64 
-70 QNPPKIP
+70 
-77 VVTIKKFD
+77 
-85 CSNAMKSLKKD
+85 
-96 IEKAIGSISVG
+96 
-107 VTGNTVKAS
+107 
-116 RSQYNNNNRTTTD
+116 
-129 VTNYQQTAKELA
+129 
-141 QIQSRIQSII
+141 
-151 GGLNLQKQGYQ
+151 
-162 FLNTQD
+162 
-168 IEKFLT
+168 
-174 VSRSLASEGRQLE
+174 
-187 QSLSQGLEIPV
+187 
-198 ADLDNL
+198 
-204 SQKVV
+204 
-209 KLSQDVTAINTEGRQ
+209 
-224 SVNEINNIIQTA
+224 
-236 QSLYAILESHNSNS
+236 
-250 VISAESIDKTKAELQ
+250 
-265 ELIDTGSRVVSPTGH
+265 
-280 TNEISASE
+280 
-288 LQSRLTVITE
+288 
-298 SATALKEFQDAE
+298 
-310 ALVSQTTNQLTQEQN
+310 
-325 KNLLTVSEY
+325 
-334 RTAWSQ
+334 
-340 LTTLTSKKDIIG
+340 SKK
-352 DMWNNGEGVPKEL
+352 
-365 LSSFATEAQAL
+365 T
-376 SASISN
+376 
-382 AVNNNRSEIEKIR
+382 
-395 SDIDTVYDDI
+395 
-405 QNRSKNV
+405 
-412 AFIPEGQ
+412 
-419 LQEAKADLEDIRQE
+419 
-433 SDKLLENGVW
+433 
-443 NGTDDS
+443 
-449 FIDKFQSRINNIKEK
+449 
-464 LNTANTTGKAQGYH
+464 
-478 YDILNNSGEVINNSQ
+478 
-493 LDKYLANMRALRQ
+493 
-506 QTTSLLNGRNIPDNL
+506 
-521 KNELSDCLQKFQSLN
+521 
-536 EEITATNQVTGKLG
+536 
-550 NNAALHKFETEWS
+550 
-563 QSLETANKSTIA
+563 
-575 SSKAVETL
+575 
-583 RLQVMKFAS
+583 
-592 SNPKA
+592 
-597 AQEYA
+597 
-602 GQIETILNKTS
+602 
-613 DATKVSDEQLKSFQ
+613 
-627 SQLANIKTASESAG
+627 
-641 LMGATALRTLAK
+641 
-653 NYLKYGSWNFITS
+653 
-666 SMNKAIA
+666 
-673 TVRDMINIVTELDT
+673 
-687 AMVELKKVTDSTDS
+687 
-701 TYDKY
+701 
-706 LTTATGKAKE
+706 
-716 LGTTISDF
+716 
-724 VTSTADFARMGYDI
+724 
-738 PDATQLAEVATIYAN
+738 
-753 VGDDLDGVGEASSDI
+753 
-768 ISILKAFNMEA
+768 
-779 SSAQSIVDKLN
+779 
-790 EVSNNYA
+790 
-797 VSSGDLGEGLKNSAA
+797 
-812 SMAVAGNSLDETIA
+812 
-826 LLTAMTEVTQSADE
+826 
-840 SGNALKVL
+840 
-848 AMRLRGMSVELEKA
+848 
-862 GEDTEGMCTTTSE
+862 
-875 LQDKIKA
+875 
-882 LTKTSSS
+882 
-889 SGVDIMD
+889 
-896 NGAFRS
+896 
-902 TYDILKDIALVWD
+902 
-915 DLADKNKASLLE
+915 
-927 LIAGKNR
+927 
-934 SNYASAV
+934 
-941 IQNIG
+941 
-946 TAINSLDTSE
+946 
-956 NSDGSALKEHE
+956 
-967 KYIDSIEGKVKQ
+967 
-979 FQAQWQE
+979 
-986 LSTTTVSSD
+986 
-995 IVKGVVDTG
+995 
-1004 SGLLGFLTQANE
+1004 
-1016 LLSHLGANI
+1016 
-1025 GTLSISGVLSGL
+1025 
-1037 MGSDKGILQT
+1037 ILQT
-1047 YLDEDGN
+1047 YLDDKNN
-1054 KKIHFA
+1054 KHIGLFTT
-1060 SKAKKARV
+1060 
-1068 DAAATTAEKNLGAY
+1068 ATTERLKQETKTATDKYEEYKAYAESLDNKVLRNKVTAN
-1082 EDFVNTINADDKL
+1082 EADILKQSKF
-1095 GDAEKIIQ
+1095 AE
-1103 KQAAFA
+1103 
-1109 NATAD
+1109 ATKD

-1119 IAGVTYETKYAEAQ
+1119 LKGIKYNTDYAESENLLSKNAQ
-1133 KQISANADAM
+1133 SM
-1143 KESFSGIKSKLSS
+1143 SGTFSGIKSKLSS

-1167 IGNMLII
+1167 IGNMLIV
-1174 QGVMSAIAFGFE
+1174 QAVMSAISFGFE

-1209 NDKKDAYTSHST
+1209 NDKKDAYTSHSA

-1261 AQMYPGLVKG
+1261 AQMYPDLVES
-1271 YSAQNDAILECKN
+1271 YDAQGNAILKCKD
-1284 NVEALNKAMADEKNA
+1284 NVEALNKAMSDEKNA

-1351 DISLM
+1351 DISLI
-1356 WADMHNLDAIIKG
+1356 WADMHNLDTIIKG
-1369 AGIEDI
+1369 AGVKDI
-1375 LHYDKSTGESIYKI
+1375 LRYDKSTGESIYKI

-1425 AYIHYTDEQFSTLD
+1425 AYIHYTNEQFSTLD

-1469 ADNLESVKQTVSSIV
+1469 ADNLETVKQTVSGII
-1484 KAFKNPELTNTL
+1484 KAFDNPELTDTL
-1496 DEVQAQIDDIKSGKI
+1496 SSVQSKIDDIKNGKI
-1511 DVSGFKDLNNKVINA
+1511 DVSEYQNLNDKVVNA
-1526 LSGIDGMNANTRELF
+1526 LSGIDGMNADTRELF

-1558 KAIANITKRVAGS
+1558 KAIANITKRVAGN

-1664 AISEYSENGT
+1664 AISEHSENGT

-1744 KKNQQGATESAL
+1744 KKNQQDATESAL

-1769 AAAKDAEQGTG
+1769 AAAKDVEQGTG
-1780 DLYQQAV
+1780 DLYRQAV
-1787 ITAETAWRKK
+1787 ITAESAWRKK

-1815 DKATSATEKH
+1815 DEATSATEKH

-1851 DSKDGYEDALSA
+1851 DSKNGYEDALSA

-1940 AGKKAYKENVDD
+1940 AGKKAHKENVDD

-2023 LWYCQNYTTTTEA
+2023 LWYCQNYTTTTET

-2066 QSRIYDVDSAIDNV
+2066 QSRIYDVDSAIANV

-2105 QVTKAKIDSVKVQ
+2105 QTTKAKIDSVKIQ

-2139 LPNKE
+2139 LTNKE
-2144 DAETYFISQISKDW
+2144 DAETYFISRISKDW

>member
-1 MANENDIF
+1 M
-9 GISVQVIAG
+9 
-18 TRNEDKKIFKKSVGE
+18 
-33 LAKAIDSVKIY
+33 
-44 NIEADQ
+44 
-50 SKQSRDQLKKSVQT
+50 SK
-64 LLEKSL
+64 
-70 QNPPKIP
+70 
-77 VVTIKKFD
+77 
-85 CSNAMKSLKKD
+85 
-96 IEKAIGSISVG
+96 
-107 VTGNTVKAS
+107 
-116 RSQYNNNNRTTTD
+116 
-129 VTNYQQTAKELA
+129 
-141 QIQSRIQSII
+141 
-151 GGLNLQKQGYQ
+151 
-162 FLNTQD
+162 
-168 IEKFLT
+168 
-174 VSRSLASEGRQLE
+174 
-187 QSLSQGLEIPV
+187 
-198 ADLDNL
+198 
-204 SQKVV
+204 
-209 KLSQDVTAINTEGRQ
+209 
-224 SVNEINNIIQTA
+224 
-236 QSLYAILESHNSNS
+236 
-250 VISAESIDKTKAELQ
+250 
-265 ELIDTGSRVVSPTGH
+265 
-280 TNEISASE
+280 
-288 LQSRLTVITE
+288 
-298 SATALKEFQDAE
+298 
-310 ALVSQTTNQLTQEQN
+310 
-325 KNLLTVSEY
+325 
-334 RTAWSQ
+334 
-340 LTTLTSKKDIIG
+340 
-352 DMWNNGEGVPKEL
+352 
-365 LSSFATEAQAL
+365 
-376 SASISN
+376 
-382 AVNNNRSEIEKIR
+382 
-395 SDIDTVYDDI
+395 
-405 QNRSKNV
+405 
-412 AFIPEGQ
+412 
-419 LQEAKADLEDIRQE
+419 
-433 SDKLLENGVW
+433 
-443 NGTDDS
+443 
-449 FIDKFQSRINNIKEK
+449 
-464 LNTANTTGKAQGYH
+464 GK
-478 YDILNNSGEVINNSQ
+478 
-493 LDKYLANMRALRQ
+493 
-506 QTTSLLNGRNIPDNL
+506 
-521 KNELSDCLQKFQSLN
+521 
-536 EEITATNQVTGKLG
+536 
-550 NNAALHKFETEWS
+550 
-563 QSLETANKSTIA
+563 
-575 SSKAVETL
+575 
-583 RLQVMKFAS
+583 
-592 SNPKA
+592 
-597 AQEYA
+597 
-602 GQIETILNKTS
+602 
-613 DATKVSDEQLKSFQ
+613 
-627 SQLANIKTASESAG
+627 
-641 LMGATALRTLAK
+641 
-653 NYLKYGSWNFITS
+653 
-666 SMNKAIA
+666 
-673 TVRDMINIVTELDT
+673 
-687 AMVELKKVTDSTDS
+687 
-701 TYDKY
+701 
-706 LTTATGKAKE
+706 
-716 LGTTISDF
+716 
-724 VTSTADFARMGYDI
+724 
-738 PDATQLAEVATIYAN
+738 
-753 VGDDLDGVGEASSDI
+753 
-768 ISILKAFNMEA
+768 
-779 SSAQSIVDKLN
+779 
-790 EVSNNYA
+790 
-797 VSSGDLGEGLKNSAA
+797 
-812 SMAVAGNSLDETIA
+812 
-826 LLTAMTEVTQSADE
+826 
-840 SGNALKVL
+840 
-848 AMRLRGMSVELEKA
+848 
-862 GEDTEGMCTTTSE
+862 
-875 LQDKIKA
+875 
-882 LTKTSSS
+882 
-889 SGVDIMD
+889 
-896 NGAFRS
+896 
-902 TYDILKDIALVWD
+902 
-915 DLADKNKASLLE
+915 
-927 LIAGKNR
+927 
-934 SNYASAV
+934 
-941 IQNIG
+941 
-946 TAINSLDTSE
+946 
-956 NSDGSALKEHE
+956 
-967 KYIDSIEGKVKQ
+967 
-979 FQAQWQE
+979 
-986 LSTTTVSSD
+986 
-995 IVKGVVDTG
+995 
-1004 SGLLGFLTQANE
+1004 
-1016 LLSHLGANI
+1016 
-1025 GTLSISGVLSGL
+1025 
-1037 MGSDKGILQT
+1037 ILQT
-1047 YLDEDGN
+1047 YLDKDNG
-1054 KKIHFA
+1054 KHIGWFTTA
-1060 SKAKKARV
+1060 AKARTKQ
-1068 DAAATTAEKNLGAY
+1068 DITKATDKY
-1082 EDFVNTINADDKL
+1082 EEYKTYAKSLDDKVL
-1095 GDAEKIIQ
+1095 RNKVTANEADILKQSKFAE
-1103 KQAAFA
+1103 
-1109 NATAD
+1109 ATKD

-1119 IAGVTYETKYAEAQ
+1119 LKGIKYNTDYAESENLLS
-1133 KQISANADAM
+1133 KNAKSMSGA
-1143 KESFSGIKSKLSS
+1143 FSGIKGKLSS

-1167 IGNMLII
+1167 IGNMLIV
-1174 QGVMSAIAFGFE
+1174 QAVMSAISFGFE

-1209 NDKKDAYTSHST
+1209 NDKKDAYTSHSA

-1261 AQMYPGLVKG
+1261 AQMYPNLVKG

-1284 NVEALNKAMADEKNA
+1284 NVEVLNKAMADEKNA

-1324 IFGGDDKTYIT
+1324 MFGGDDKTYIT

-1341 EIVKKVQSKE
+1341 GIVKKLQSNKK
-1351 DISLM
+1351 DMDSI
-1356 WADMHNLDAIIKG
+1356 WADMHNLDTIIEG

-1375 LHYDKSTGESIYKI
+1375 LYYDKREAVYKI

-1460 KIIDPEAST
+1460 KIIDPKAST

-1496 DEVQAQIDDIKSGKI
+1496 DEVQTQIDDIKSGKI

-1526 LSGIDGMNANTRELF
+1526 LSGIDGMNADTRELF

-1553 DVDIN
+1553 DVDID
-1558 KAIANITKRVAGS
+1558 KAIANITKRVAGN

-1642 ISTEDANKSLEST
+1642 ISTEDANKSLESI

-1769 AAAKDAEQGTG
+1769 AAAKDAEQSTG

-1787 ITAETAWRKK
+1787 ITAESAWRKK

-1815 DKATSATEKH
+1815 DEVTSATEKH

-1940 AGKKAYKENVDD
+1940 AGKKAHKENVDD

-2036 EFNHMWQSAQSALYE
+2036 EFNHMWQLAQSALYE

-2080 TGSIDNYTSRI
+2080 TGRIDNYTSRI

-2139 LPNKE
+2139 LTNKE
-2144 DAETYFISQISKDW
+2144 DAETYFISRISKDW

-2228 EFASAPSDYFAKK
+2228 EFASAPTDYFAQK
-2241 FESEV
+2241 FGSEI
-2246 TPNIVNNKSTV
+2246 TPNVVNNKSTV
-2257 VSPAININVQGDA
+2257 VSPVININVQGDA

-2295 YTVNNRHL
+2295 YTVNNRHI

>member
-1 MANENDIF
+1 M
-9 GISVQVIAG
+9 
-18 TRNEDKKIFKKSVGE
+18 
-33 LAKAIDSVKIY
+33 
-44 NIEADQ
+44 
-50 SKQSRDQLKKSVQT
+50 SK
-64 LLEKSL
+64 
-70 QNPPKIP
+70 
-77 VVTIKKFD
+77 
-85 CSNAMKSLKKD
+85 
-96 IEKAIGSISVG
+96 
-107 VTGNTVKAS
+107 
-116 RSQYNNNNRTTTD
+116 
-129 VTNYQQTAKELA
+129 
-141 QIQSRIQSII
+141 
-151 GGLNLQKQGYQ
+151 
-162 FLNTQD
+162 
-168 IEKFLT
+168 
-174 VSRSLASEGRQLE
+174 
-187 QSLSQGLEIPV
+187 
-198 ADLDNL
+198 
-204 SQKVV
+204 
-209 KLSQDVTAINTEGRQ
+209 
-224 SVNEINNIIQTA
+224 
-236 QSLYAILESHNSNS
+236 
-250 VISAESIDKTKAELQ
+250 
-265 ELIDTGSRVVSPTGH
+265 
-280 TNEISASE
+280 
-288 LQSRLTVITE
+288 
-298 SATALKEFQDAE
+298 
-310 ALVSQTTNQLTQEQN
+310 
-325 KNLLTVSEY
+325 
-334 RTAWSQ
+334 
-340 LTTLTSKKDIIG
+340 
-352 DMWNNGEGVPKEL
+352 
-365 LSSFATEAQAL
+365 
-376 SASISN
+376 
-382 AVNNNRSEIEKIR
+382 
-395 SDIDTVYDDI
+395 
-405 QNRSKNV
+405 
-412 AFIPEGQ
+412 
-419 LQEAKADLEDIRQE
+419 
-433 SDKLLENGVW
+433 
-443 NGTDDS
+443 
-449 FIDKFQSRINNIKEK
+449 
-464 LNTANTTGKAQGYH
+464 GK
-478 YDILNNSGEVINNSQ
+478 
-493 LDKYLANMRALRQ
+493 
-506 QTTSLLNGRNIPDNL
+506 
-521 KNELSDCLQKFQSLN
+521 
-536 EEITATNQVTGKLG
+536 
-550 NNAALHKFETEWS
+550 
-563 QSLETANKSTIA
+563 
-575 SSKAVETL
+575 
-583 RLQVMKFAS
+583 
-592 SNPKA
+592 
-597 AQEYA
+597 
-602 GQIETILNKTS
+602 
-613 DATKVSDEQLKSFQ
+613 
-627 SQLANIKTASESAG
+627 
-641 LMGATALRTLAK
+641 
-653 NYLKYGSWNFITS
+653 
-666 SMNKAIA
+666 
-673 TVRDMINIVTELDT
+673 
-687 AMVELKKVTDSTDS
+687 
-701 TYDKY
+701 
-706 LTTATGKAKE
+706 
-716 LGTTISDF
+716 
-724 VTSTADFARMGYDI
+724 
-738 PDATQLAEVATIYAN
+738 
-753 VGDDLDGVGEASSDI
+753 
-768 ISILKAFNMEA
+768 
-779 SSAQSIVDKLN
+779 
-790 EVSNNYA
+790 
-797 VSSGDLGEGLKNSAA
+797 
-812 SMAVAGNSLDETIA
+812 
-826 LLTAMTEVTQSADE
+826 
-840 SGNALKVL
+840 
-848 AMRLRGMSVELEKA
+848 
-862 GEDTEGMCTTTSE
+862 
-875 LQDKIKA
+875 
-882 LTKTSSS
+882 
-889 SGVDIMD
+889 
-896 NGAFRS
+896 
-902 TYDILKDIALVWD
+902 
-915 DLADKNKASLLE
+915 
-927 LIAGKNR
+927 
-934 SNYASAV
+934 
-941 IQNIG
+941 
-946 TAINSLDTSE
+946 
-956 NSDGSALKEHE
+956 
-967 KYIDSIEGKVKQ
+967 
-979 FQAQWQE
+979 
-986 LSTTTVSSD
+986 
-995 IVKGVVDTG
+995 
-1004 SGLLGFLTQANE
+1004 
-1016 LLSHLGANI
+1016 
-1025 GTLSISGVLSGL
+1025 
-1037 MGSDKGILQT
+1037 ILQT
-1047 YLDEDGN
+1047 YLDKDNG
-1054 KKIHFA
+1054 KHIGWFTTA
-1060 SKAKKARV
+1060 AKARTKQ
-1068 DAAATTAEKNLGAY
+1068 DITKATDKYEEYKTYAESL
-1082 EDFVNTINADDKL
+1082 DDKVL
-1095 GDAEKIIQ
+1095 RNKVTANEADILKQSKFAE
-1103 KQAAFA
+1103 
-1109 NATAD
+1109 ATKD

-1119 IAGVTYETKYAEAQ
+1119 LKGIKYNTDYAESESLLS
-1133 KQISANADAM
+1133 KNAKSMSGA
-1143 KESFSGIKSKLSS
+1143 FSGIKGKLSS

-1167 IGNMLII
+1167 IGNMVMI
-1174 QGVMSAIAFGFE
+1174 QIAMSAISWAFGE
-1186 ALDNYTNRAENNLSD
+1186 LDNYTHRAENNLSD

-1232 LADGVNSY
+1232 LADGINSY

-1261 AQMYPGLVKG
+1261 AQMYPDLVES
-1271 YSAQNDAILECKN
+1271 YDAQGNAILKCKD
-1284 NVEALNKAMADEKNA
+1284 NVEALNKAMTDEKNA

-1324 IFGGDDKTYIT
+1324 IFGGDDKTYLT

-1351 DISLM
+1351 DISLI
-1356 WADMHNLDAIIKG
+1356 WADMHNLDTIIKG

-1375 LHYDKSTGESIYKI
+1375 LRYDKSTGESIYKI

-1496 DEVQAQIDDIKSGKI
+1496 DEVQTQIDDIKSGKI

-1526 LSGIDGMNANTRELF
+1526 LSGIDGMNADTRELF

-1553 DVDIN
+1553 DVDID
-1558 KAIANITKRVAGS
+1558 KAIANITKRVTGN

-1769 AAAKDAEQGTG
+1769 AAAKDVEQGTG
-1780 DLYQQAV
+1780 DLYRQAV
-1787 ITAETAWRKK
+1787 ITAESAWRKK
-1797 AALIDYYES
+1797 AALIDHYES

-1815 DKATSATEKH
+1815 DEATSATEKH

-2066 QSRIYDVDSAIDNV
+2066 QSRIYDVDSAIANV

-2105 QVTKAKIDSVKVQ
+2105 QTTKAKIDSVKIQ

-2139 LPNKE
+2139 LTNKE
-2144 DAETYFISQISKDW
+2144 DAETYFISRISKDW

-2228 EFASAPSDYFAKK
+2228 EFASAPTDYFAQK
-2241 FESEV
+2241 FGSEI
-2246 TPNIVNNKSTV
+2246 TPNVVNNKSTV

-2283 KIMNNTIKRLMS
+2283 RIMDNTIKKLMS
-2295 YTVNNRHL
+2295 YTVNNRYL

>member
-1 MANENDIF
+1 M
-9 GISVQVIAG
+9 
-18 TRNEDKKIFKKSVGE
+18 
-33 LAKAIDSVKIY
+33 
-44 NIEADQ
+44 
-50 SKQSRDQLKKSVQT
+50 
-64 LLEKSL
+64 
-70 QNPPKIP
+70 
-77 VVTIKKFD
+77 
-85 CSNAMKSLKKD
+85 
-96 IEKAIGSISVG
+96 
-107 VTGNTVKAS
+107 
-116 RSQYNNNNRTTTD
+116 
-129 VTNYQQTAKELA
+129 
-141 QIQSRIQSII
+141 
-151 GGLNLQKQGYQ
+151 
-162 FLNTQD
+162 
-168 IEKFLT
+168 
-174 VSRSLASEGRQLE
+174 
-187 QSLSQGLEIPV
+187 
-198 ADLDNL
+198 
-204 SQKVV
+204 
-209 KLSQDVTAINTEGRQ
+209 
-224 SVNEINNIIQTA
+224 
-236 QSLYAILESHNSNS
+236 
-250 VISAESIDKTKAELQ
+250 
-265 ELIDTGSRVVSPTGH
+265 
-280 TNEISASE
+280 
-288 LQSRLTVITE
+288 
-298 SATALKEFQDAE
+298 
-310 ALVSQTTNQLTQEQN
+310 
-325 KNLLTVSEY
+325 
-334 RTAWSQ
+334 
-340 LTTLTSKKDIIG
+340 SKK
-352 DMWNNGEGVPKEL
+352 
-365 LSSFATEAQAL
+365 T
-376 SASISN
+376 
-382 AVNNNRSEIEKIR
+382 
-395 SDIDTVYDDI
+395 
-405 QNRSKNV
+405 
-412 AFIPEGQ
+412 
-419 LQEAKADLEDIRQE
+419 
-433 SDKLLENGVW
+433 
-443 NGTDDS
+443 
-449 FIDKFQSRINNIKEK
+449 
-464 LNTANTTGKAQGYH
+464 
-478 YDILNNSGEVINNSQ
+478 
-493 LDKYLANMRALRQ
+493 
-506 QTTSLLNGRNIPDNL
+506 
-521 KNELSDCLQKFQSLN
+521 
-536 EEITATNQVTGKLG
+536 
-550 NNAALHKFETEWS
+550 
-563 QSLETANKSTIA
+563 
-575 SSKAVETL
+575 
-583 RLQVMKFAS
+583 
-592 SNPKA
+592 
-597 AQEYA
+597 
-602 GQIETILNKTS
+602 
-613 DATKVSDEQLKSFQ
+613 
-627 SQLANIKTASESAG
+627 
-641 LMGATALRTLAK
+641 
-653 NYLKYGSWNFITS
+653 
-666 SMNKAIA
+666 
-673 TVRDMINIVTELDT
+673 
-687 AMVELKKVTDSTDS
+687 
-701 TYDKY
+701 
-706 LTTATGKAKE
+706 
-716 LGTTISDF
+716 
-724 VTSTADFARMGYDI
+724 
-738 PDATQLAEVATIYAN
+738 
-753 VGDDLDGVGEASSDI
+753 
-768 ISILKAFNMEA
+768 
-779 SSAQSIVDKLN
+779 
-790 EVSNNYA
+790 
-797 VSSGDLGEGLKNSAA
+797 
-812 SMAVAGNSLDETIA
+812 
-826 LLTAMTEVTQSADE
+826 
-840 SGNALKVL
+840 
-848 AMRLRGMSVELEKA
+848 
-862 GEDTEGMCTTTSE
+862 
-875 LQDKIKA
+875 
-882 LTKTSSS
+882 
-889 SGVDIMD
+889 
-896 NGAFRS
+896 
-902 TYDILKDIALVWD
+902 
-915 DLADKNKASLLE
+915 
-927 LIAGKNR
+927 
-934 SNYASAV
+934 
-941 IQNIG
+941 
-946 TAINSLDTSE
+946 
-956 NSDGSALKEHE
+956 
-967 KYIDSIEGKVKQ
+967 
-979 FQAQWQE
+979 
-986 LSTTTVSSD
+986 
-995 IVKGVVDTG
+995 
-1004 SGLLGFLTQANE
+1004 
-1016 LLSHLGANI
+1016 
-1025 GTLSISGVLSGL
+1025 
-1037 MGSDKGILQT
+1037 ILQT
-1047 YLDEDGN
+1047 YLDDKNN
-1054 KKIHFA
+1054 KHIGLFTT
-1060 SKAKKARV
+1060 
-1068 DAAATTAEKNLGAY
+1068 ATTERLKQETKTATDKYEEYKTYAESL
-1082 EDFVNTINADDKL
+1082 DDKVL
-1095 GDAEKIIQ
+1095 RNKVTANEADILKQSKFAE
-1103 KQAAFA
+1103 
-1109 NATAD
+1109 ATKD

-1119 IAGVTYETKYAEAQ
+1119 LKGIKYNTDYAESESLLSKNAQ
-1133 KQISANADAM
+1133 SMSGA
-1143 KESFSGIKSKLSS
+1143 FSGIKSKLSS

-1167 IGNMLII
+1167 IGNMVMI
-1174 QGVMSAIAFGFE
+1174 QIAMSAISWAFGE
-1186 ALDNYTNRAENNLSD
+1186 LDNYTHRAENNLSD

-1232 LADGVNSY
+1232 LADGINSY

-1261 AQMYPGLVKG
+1261 AQMYPDLVES
-1271 YSAQNDAILECKN
+1271 YDAQGNAILKCKD
-1284 NVEALNKAMADEKNA
+1284 NVEALNKAMTDEKNA

-1324 IFGGDDKTYIT
+1324 IFGGDDKTYLT

-1341 EIVKKVQSKE
+1341 EIVKKLQSKD

-1356 WADMHNLDAIIKG
+1356 WADMHNLDTIIKD

-1375 LHYDKSTGESIYKI
+1375 LYYDKSTGESIYKI

-1469 ADNLESVKQTVSSIV
+1469 ADNLESVKQTVSGIV
-1484 KAFKNPELTNTL
+1484 KAFNDPELTNTL
-1496 DEVQAQIDDIKSGKI
+1496 DEVQSKIDDIRSGKI

-1526 LSGIDGMNANTRELF
+1526 LSGIDGMNADTRELF
-1541 VKMLFSDVEIAD
+1541 VKVLFSDVEIAD

-1558 KAIANITKRVAGS
+1558 KAIANITKRVVGNS
-1571 LQGGFIPGTNIR
+1571 KGEFIPGTKVRRDTEEQIQS
-1583 KDSKE
+1583 SK
-1588 KIQLSE
+1588 
-1594 DVNKYLSTLDFST
+1594 DVNEYLSTLDFST
-1607 IKQIYNSDAALN
+1607 IKQIYNSDVALN
-1619 SLKDV
+1619 NLKDV

-1642 ISTEDANKSLEST
+1642 ISTEDANKALEST

-1780 DLYQQAV
+1780 DLYRQAV
-1787 ITAETAWRKK
+1787 ITAESAWRKK

-1815 DKATSATEKH
+1815 DEVTSATEKH
-1825 KKALENEEKALEKTK
+1825 KEALENEEKALEKTK
-1840 EALENKKQALE
+1840 EALEDKKQALE
-1851 DSKDGYEDALSA
+1851 DSKNGYEDALSA

-1940 AGKKAYKENVDD
+1940 AGKKAHKENVDD

-1979 KEETDKHYDDEIQTI
+1979 KAEIDKHYDNEIQTI

-1999 NEVSLHRAA
+1999 NEVLLHKAA
-2008 CNMIDNDNGTLYNNL
+2008 CDMIDNDNGTLYNNL

-2036 EFNHMWQSAQSALYE
+2036 EFNHMWQSAQSALSE

-2066 QSRIYDVDSAIDNV
+2066 QSRIYDVDSAINNV
-2080 TGSIDNYTSRI
+2080 TGKIDNYTSRI

-2105 QVTKAKIDSVKVQ
+2105 QTTQAKINSVKVQ
-2118 PSSITG
+2118 PLSIRPSSIKG
-2124 HGYKITYNGKVYKTN
+2124 HRYKITYNGKVYKT
-2139 LPNKE
+2139 PSIMSNKE

-2158 YGGRALPAGSLWSKM
+2158 YGGRALPAGSLWSKI

-2228 EFASAPSDYFAKK
+2228 EFASAPSDYFAQK
-2241 FESEV
+2241 FGSEI

-2257 VSPAININVQGDA
+2257 VSPVININVQGDA

-2283 KIMNNTIKRLMS
+2283 KIMNNTIKKLMS

>member
-1 MANENDIF
+1 MRQETKTATDKYEEYKAYAESLDDKVLKNKVTANE
-9 GISVQVIAG
+9 A
-18 TRNEDKKIFKKSVGE
+18 
-33 LAKAIDSVKIY
+33 
-44 NIEADQ
+44 
-50 SKQSRDQLKKSVQT
+50 
-64 LLEKSL
+64 
-70 QNPPKIP
+70 
-77 VVTIKKFD
+77 
-85 CSNAMKSLKKD
+85 
-96 IEKAIGSISVG
+96 
-107 VTGNTVKAS
+107 
-116 RSQYNNNNRTTTD
+116 
-129 VTNYQQTAKELA
+129 
-141 QIQSRIQSII
+141 
-151 GGLNLQKQGYQ
+151 
-162 FLNTQD
+162 
-168 IEKFLT
+168 
-174 VSRSLASEGRQLE
+174 
-187 QSLSQGLEIPV
+187 
-198 ADLDNL
+198 
-204 SQKVV
+204 
-209 KLSQDVTAINTEGRQ
+209 
-224 SVNEINNIIQTA
+224 
-236 QSLYAILESHNSNS
+236 
-250 VISAESIDKTKAELQ
+250 
-265 ELIDTGSRVVSPTGH
+265 
-280 TNEISASE
+280 
-288 LQSRLTVITE
+288 
-298 SATALKEFQDAE
+298 
-310 ALVSQTTNQLTQEQN
+310 
-325 KNLLTVSEY
+325 
-334 RTAWSQ
+334 
-340 LTTLTSKKDIIG
+340 
-352 DMWNNGEGVPKEL
+352 
-365 LSSFATEAQAL
+365 
-376 SASISN
+376 
-382 AVNNNRSEIEKIR
+382 
-395 SDIDTVYDDI
+395 
-405 QNRSKNV
+405 
-412 AFIPEGQ
+412 
-419 LQEAKADLEDIRQE
+419 
-433 SDKLLENGVW
+433 
-443 NGTDDS
+443 
-449 FIDKFQSRINNIKEK
+449 
-464 LNTANTTGKAQGYH
+464 
-478 YDILNNSGEVINNSQ
+478 
-493 LDKYLANMRALRQ
+493 
-506 QTTSLLNGRNIPDNL
+506 
-521 KNELSDCLQKFQSLN
+521 
-536 EEITATNQVTGKLG
+536 
-550 NNAALHKFETEWS
+550 
-563 QSLETANKSTIA
+563 
-575 SSKAVETL
+575 
-583 RLQVMKFAS
+583 
-592 SNPKA
+592 
-597 AQEYA
+597 
-602 GQIETILNKTS
+602 
-613 DATKVSDEQLKSFQ
+613 
-627 SQLANIKTASESAG
+627 
-641 LMGATALRTLAK
+641 
-653 NYLKYGSWNFITS
+653 
-666 SMNKAIA
+666 
-673 TVRDMINIVTELDT
+673 
-687 AMVELKKVTDSTDS
+687 
-701 TYDKY
+701 
-706 LTTATGKAKE
+706 
-716 LGTTISDF
+716 
-724 VTSTADFARMGYDI
+724 
-738 PDATQLAEVATIYAN
+738 
-753 VGDDLDGVGEASSDI
+753 
-768 ISILKAFNMEA
+768 
-779 SSAQSIVDKLN
+779 
-790 EVSNNYA
+790 
-797 VSSGDLGEGLKNSAA
+797 
-812 SMAVAGNSLDETIA
+812 
-826 LLTAMTEVTQSADE
+826 
-840 SGNALKVL
+840 
-848 AMRLRGMSVELEKA
+848 
-862 GEDTEGMCTTTSE
+862 
-875 LQDKIKA
+875 
-882 LTKTSSS
+882 
-889 SGVDIMD
+889 
-896 NGAFRS
+896 
-902 TYDILKDIALVWD
+902 DILKQS
-915 DLADKNKASLLE
+915 K
-927 LIAGKNR
+927 
-934 SNYASAV
+934 
-941 IQNIG
+941 
-946 TAINSLDTSE
+946 
-956 NSDGSALKEHE
+956 
-967 KYIDSIEGKVKQ
+967 
-979 FQAQWQE
+979 
-986 LSTTTVSSD
+986 
-995 IVKGVVDTG
+995 
-1004 SGLLGFLTQANE
+1004 
-1016 LLSHLGANI
+1016 
-1025 GTLSISGVLSGL
+1025 
-1037 MGSDKGILQT
+1037 
-1047 YLDEDGN
+1047 
-1054 KKIHFA
+1054 FA
-1060 SKAKKARV
+1060 E
-1068 DAAATTAEKNLGAY
+1068 ATK
-1082 EDFVNTINADDKL
+1082 
-1095 GDAEKIIQ
+1095 
-1103 KQAAFA
+1103 
-1109 NATAD
+1109 D

-1119 IAGVTYETKYAEAQ
+1119 LKGIKYNTDYAESENLLSKNAQ
-1133 KQISANADAM
+1133 SMSGA
-1143 KESFSGIKSKLSS
+1143 FSGIKGKLSS

-1167 IGNMLII
+1167 IGNMLIV
-1174 QGVMSAIAFGFE
+1174 QAVMSAISFGFE
-1186 ALDNYTNRAENNLSD
+1186 ALDNYTHRAENNLSD

-1309 DTFGKALENIATNQG
+1309 DTFGKALENIATDQG
-1324 IFGGDDKTYIT
+1324 KFGGDDKTYIT

-1356 WADMHNLDAIIKG
+1356 WADVHNLDTIIKG

-1375 LHYDKSTGESIYKI
+1375 LYYDKSTGESIYKI

-1397 ISSIQNYKAALNRQI
+1397 ISSIQNYKASLNRQI

-1469 ADNLESVKQTVSSIV
+1469 ADNLESVKQTVSGIV
-1484 KAFKNPELTNTL
+1484 KAFNDPELTNTL
-1496 DEVQAQIDDIKSGKI
+1496 DEVQSKIDDIRSGKI

-1526 LSGIDGMNANTRELF
+1526 LSGIDGMNADTRELF
-1541 VKMLFSDVEIAD
+1541 VKVLFSDVEIAD

-1558 KAIANITKRVAGS
+1558 KAIANITKRVVGNS
-1571 LQGGFIPGTNIR
+1571 KGEFIPGTKVRRDTEEQIQS
-1583 KDSKE
+1583 SK
-1588 KIQLSE
+1588 
-1594 DVNKYLSTLDFST
+1594 DVNEYLSTLDFST
-1607 IKQIYNSDAALN
+1607 IKQIYNSDVALN

-1631 KAEASNGFSFK
+1631 KTEASNGFSFK
-1642 ISTEDANKSLEST
+1642 ISTEDANKALEST

-1780 DLYQQAV
+1780 DLYRQAV
-1787 ITAETAWRKK
+1787 ITAESAWRKK

-1815 DKATSATEKH
+1815 DEVTSATEKH
-1825 KKALENEEKALEKTK
+1825 KEALENEEKALEKTK
-1840 EALENKKQALE
+1840 EALEDKKQALE
-1851 DSKDGYEDALSA
+1851 DSKNGYEDALSA

-1940 AGKKAYKENVDD
+1940 AGKKAHKENIDD

-1979 KEETDKHYDDEIQTI
+1979 KAEIDKHYDNEIQTI

-1999 NEVSLHRAA
+1999 NEVLLHKAA
-2008 CNMIDNDNGTLYNNL
+2008 CDMIDNDNGTLYNNL

-2066 QSRIYDVDSAIDNV
+2066 QSRIYDVDSAIANV

-2105 QVTKAKIDSVKVQ
+2105 QTTKAKIDSVKIR

-2139 LPNKE
+2139 QTNKE
-2144 DAETYFISQISKDW
+2144 DAETYFISRISKDW

-2228 EFASAPSDYFAKK
+2228 EFASAPTDYFVQK
-2241 FESEV
+2241 FGSEIA
-2246 TPNIVNNKSTV
+2246 PNVVNNKSTV

-2295 YTVNNRHL
+2295 YTVNNRHI

>member
-1 MANENDIF
+1 MQQETKTATDKYKEYKAYAESLDDKVLRNKVTANE
-9 GISVQVIAG
+9 A
-18 TRNEDKKIFKKSVGE
+18 
-33 LAKAIDSVKIY
+33 
-44 NIEADQ
+44 
-50 SKQSRDQLKKSVQT
+50 
-64 LLEKSL
+64 
-70 QNPPKIP
+70 
-77 VVTIKKFD
+77 
-85 CSNAMKSLKKD
+85 
-96 IEKAIGSISVG
+96 
-107 VTGNTVKAS
+107 
-116 RSQYNNNNRTTTD
+116 
-129 VTNYQQTAKELA
+129 
-141 QIQSRIQSII
+141 
-151 GGLNLQKQGYQ
+151 
-162 FLNTQD
+162 
-168 IEKFLT
+168 
-174 VSRSLASEGRQLE
+174 
-187 QSLSQGLEIPV
+187 
-198 ADLDNL
+198 
-204 SQKVV
+204 
-209 KLSQDVTAINTEGRQ
+209 
-224 SVNEINNIIQTA
+224 
-236 QSLYAILESHNSNS
+236 
-250 VISAESIDKTKAELQ
+250 
-265 ELIDTGSRVVSPTGH
+265 
-280 TNEISASE
+280 
-288 LQSRLTVITE
+288 
-298 SATALKEFQDAE
+298 
-310 ALVSQTTNQLTQEQN
+310 
-325 KNLLTVSEY
+325 
-334 RTAWSQ
+334 
-340 LTTLTSKKDIIG
+340 
-352 DMWNNGEGVPKEL
+352 
-365 LSSFATEAQAL
+365 
-376 SASISN
+376 
-382 AVNNNRSEIEKIR
+382 
-395 SDIDTVYDDI
+395 
-405 QNRSKNV
+405 
-412 AFIPEGQ
+412 
-419 LQEAKADLEDIRQE
+419 
-433 SDKLLENGVW
+433 
-443 NGTDDS
+443 
-449 FIDKFQSRINNIKEK
+449 
-464 LNTANTTGKAQGYH
+464 
-478 YDILNNSGEVINNSQ
+478 
-493 LDKYLANMRALRQ
+493 
-506 QTTSLLNGRNIPDNL
+506 
-521 KNELSDCLQKFQSLN
+521 
-536 EEITATNQVTGKLG
+536 
-550 NNAALHKFETEWS
+550 
-563 QSLETANKSTIA
+563 
-575 SSKAVETL
+575 
-583 RLQVMKFAS
+583 
-592 SNPKA
+592 
-597 AQEYA
+597 
-602 GQIETILNKTS
+602 
-613 DATKVSDEQLKSFQ
+613 
-627 SQLANIKTASESAG
+627 
-641 LMGATALRTLAK
+641 
-653 NYLKYGSWNFITS
+653 
-666 SMNKAIA
+666 
-673 TVRDMINIVTELDT
+673 
-687 AMVELKKVTDSTDS
+687 
-701 TYDKY
+701 
-706 LTTATGKAKE
+706 
-716 LGTTISDF
+716 
-724 VTSTADFARMGYDI
+724 
-738 PDATQLAEVATIYAN
+738 
-753 VGDDLDGVGEASSDI
+753 
-768 ISILKAFNMEA
+768 
-779 SSAQSIVDKLN
+779 
-790 EVSNNYA
+790 
-797 VSSGDLGEGLKNSAA
+797 
-812 SMAVAGNSLDETIA
+812 
-826 LLTAMTEVTQSADE
+826 
-840 SGNALKVL
+840 
-848 AMRLRGMSVELEKA
+848 
-862 GEDTEGMCTTTSE
+862 
-875 LQDKIKA
+875 
-882 LTKTSSS
+882 
-889 SGVDIMD
+889 
-896 NGAFRS
+896 
-902 TYDILKDIALVWD
+902 DILKQS
-915 DLADKNKASLLE
+915 K
-927 LIAGKNR
+927 
-934 SNYASAV
+934 
-941 IQNIG
+941 
-946 TAINSLDTSE
+946 
-956 NSDGSALKEHE
+956 
-967 KYIDSIEGKVKQ
+967 
-979 FQAQWQE
+979 
-986 LSTTTVSSD
+986 
-995 IVKGVVDTG
+995 
-1004 SGLLGFLTQANE
+1004 
-1016 LLSHLGANI
+1016 
-1025 GTLSISGVLSGL
+1025 
-1037 MGSDKGILQT
+1037 
-1047 YLDEDGN
+1047 
-1054 KKIHFA
+1054 FA
-1060 SKAKKARV
+1060 E
-1068 DAAATTAEKNLGAY
+1068 ATK
-1082 EDFVNTINADDKL
+1082 
-1095 GDAEKIIQ
+1095 
-1103 KQAAFA
+1103 
-1109 NATAD
+1109 D

-1119 IAGVTYETKYAEAQ
+1119 LKGIKYNTDYAESENLLSKNAQ
-1133 KQISANADAM
+1133 SMSGAL
-1143 KESFSGIKSKLSS
+1143 SGIKSKLSS

-1174 QGVMSAIAFGFE
+1174 QGVMTAISFGFE
-1186 ALDNYTNRAENNLSD
+1186 ALDNYINRAENNLSD
-1201 LEKIATEI
+1201 LEKITTEI
-1209 NDKKDAYTSHST
+1209 NDKKDAYTSHSA

-1261 AQMYPGLVKG
+1261 AQMYPNLVKG

-1309 DTFGKALENIATNQG
+1309 DSFGKALENIWTNQG
-1324 IFGGDDKTYIT
+1324 RWGADDETYIT
-1335 QLKNID
+1335 QIKALDQFVRNLN
-1341 EIVKKVQSKE
+1341 EKKDTQLTPALSKA
-1351 DISLM
+1351 L
-1356 WADMHNLDAIIKG
+1356 KG
-1369 AGIEDI
+1369 AGVEDLVKTGGGTEYGMSYLYNEI
-1375 LHYDKSTGESIYKI
+1375 NEKDLSTI
-1389 EDKDISTA
+1389 ISA
-1397 ISSIQNYKAALNRQI
+1397 VKNQQSVLKRQI

-1425 AYIHYTDEQFSTLD
+1425 AYIHYTNEQFSTLD

-1469 ADNLESVKQTVSSIV
+1469 ADNLESVKQTVSGIV
-1484 KAFKNPELTNTL
+1484 KAFNNPELTNTL
-1496 DEVQAQIDDIKSGKI
+1496 DEVQTKIDDIRSGKI
-1511 DVSGFKDLNNKVINA
+1511 DVSDFKDLNNKVVNA
-1526 LSGIDGMNANTRELF
+1526 LSGIDGMNADTRELF
-1541 VKMLFSDVEIAD
+1541 VKVLFSDVEVAD

-1558 KAIANITKRVAGS
+1558 KAIANITKRVVGNS
-1571 LQGGFIPGTNIR
+1571 KGEFIPGTKVRRDTEEQIQS
-1583 KDSKE
+1583 SK
-1588 KIQLSE
+1588 
-1594 DVNKYLSTLDFST
+1594 DVNEYLSTLDFST
-1607 IKQIYNSDAALN
+1607 IKQIYNSDVALN
-1619 SLKDV
+1619 DLQDI

-1631 KAEASNGFSFK
+1631 KAEASNEFSFK
-1642 ISTEDANKSLEST
+1642 ISTEDANKALEST

-1787 ITAETAWRKK
+1787 ITAESAWRKK

-1806 SLSDLSTTT
+1806 SLSDLSTAT
-1815 DKATSATEKH
+1815 DEATSATEKH

-1940 AGKKAYKENVDD
+1940 AGKKAHKENVDD

-2066 QSRIYDVDSAIDNV
+2066 QSRIYDVDSAIANV

-2105 QVTKAKIDSVKVQ
+2105 QTTKAKIDSVKIQ

-2139 LPNKE
+2139 LTNKE
-2144 DAETYFISQISKDW
+2144 DAETYFISRISKDW

-2228 EFASAPSDYFAKK
+2228 EFASAPTDYFAQK
-2241 FESEV
+2241 FGSEI
-2246 TPNIVNNKSTV
+2246 TPNVVNNKSTV
-2257 VSPAININVQGDA
+2257 VSPTININVQGDA

-2283 KIMNNTIKRLMS
+2283 KIMNNTIKKFMS
-2295 YTVNNRHL
+2295 YTVNNRHI

>member
-1 MANENDIF
+1 MQQETKTATDKYEEYKAYAESLDDKVLRNKVTANE
-9 GISVQVIAG
+9 A
-18 TRNEDKKIFKKSVGE
+18 
-33 LAKAIDSVKIY
+33 
-44 NIEADQ
+44 
-50 SKQSRDQLKKSVQT
+50 
-64 LLEKSL
+64 
-70 QNPPKIP
+70 
-77 VVTIKKFD
+77 
-85 CSNAMKSLKKD
+85 
-96 IEKAIGSISVG
+96 
-107 VTGNTVKAS
+107 
-116 RSQYNNNNRTTTD
+116 
-129 VTNYQQTAKELA
+129 
-141 QIQSRIQSII
+141 
-151 GGLNLQKQGYQ
+151 
-162 FLNTQD
+162 
-168 IEKFLT
+168 
-174 VSRSLASEGRQLE
+174 
-187 QSLSQGLEIPV
+187 
-198 ADLDNL
+198 
-204 SQKVV
+204 
-209 KLSQDVTAINTEGRQ
+209 
-224 SVNEINNIIQTA
+224 
-236 QSLYAILESHNSNS
+236 
-250 VISAESIDKTKAELQ
+250 
-265 ELIDTGSRVVSPTGH
+265 
-280 TNEISASE
+280 
-288 LQSRLTVITE
+288 
-298 SATALKEFQDAE
+298 
-310 ALVSQTTNQLTQEQN
+310 
-325 KNLLTVSEY
+325 
-334 RTAWSQ
+334 
-340 LTTLTSKKDIIG
+340 
-352 DMWNNGEGVPKEL
+352 
-365 LSSFATEAQAL
+365 
-376 SASISN
+376 
-382 AVNNNRSEIEKIR
+382 
-395 SDIDTVYDDI
+395 
-405 QNRSKNV
+405 
-412 AFIPEGQ
+412 
-419 LQEAKADLEDIRQE
+419 
-433 SDKLLENGVW
+433 
-443 NGTDDS
+443 
-449 FIDKFQSRINNIKEK
+449 
-464 LNTANTTGKAQGYH
+464 
-478 YDILNNSGEVINNSQ
+478 
-493 LDKYLANMRALRQ
+493 
-506 QTTSLLNGRNIPDNL
+506 
-521 KNELSDCLQKFQSLN
+521 
-536 EEITATNQVTGKLG
+536 
-550 NNAALHKFETEWS
+550 
-563 QSLETANKSTIA
+563 
-575 SSKAVETL
+575 
-583 RLQVMKFAS
+583 
-592 SNPKA
+592 
-597 AQEYA
+597 
-602 GQIETILNKTS
+602 
-613 DATKVSDEQLKSFQ
+613 
-627 SQLANIKTASESAG
+627 
-641 LMGATALRTLAK
+641 
-653 NYLKYGSWNFITS
+653 
-666 SMNKAIA
+666 
-673 TVRDMINIVTELDT
+673 
-687 AMVELKKVTDSTDS
+687 
-701 TYDKY
+701 
-706 LTTATGKAKE
+706 
-716 LGTTISDF
+716 
-724 VTSTADFARMGYDI
+724 
-738 PDATQLAEVATIYAN
+738 
-753 VGDDLDGVGEASSDI
+753 
-768 ISILKAFNMEA
+768 
-779 SSAQSIVDKLN
+779 
-790 EVSNNYA
+790 
-797 VSSGDLGEGLKNSAA
+797 
-812 SMAVAGNSLDETIA
+812 
-826 LLTAMTEVTQSADE
+826 
-840 SGNALKVL
+840 
-848 AMRLRGMSVELEKA
+848 
-862 GEDTEGMCTTTSE
+862 
-875 LQDKIKA
+875 
-882 LTKTSSS
+882 
-889 SGVDIMD
+889 
-896 NGAFRS
+896 
-902 TYDILKDIALVWD
+902 DILKQS
-915 DLADKNKASLLE
+915 K
-927 LIAGKNR
+927 
-934 SNYASAV
+934 
-941 IQNIG
+941 
-946 TAINSLDTSE
+946 
-956 NSDGSALKEHE
+956 
-967 KYIDSIEGKVKQ
+967 
-979 FQAQWQE
+979 
-986 LSTTTVSSD
+986 
-995 IVKGVVDTG
+995 
-1004 SGLLGFLTQANE
+1004 
-1016 LLSHLGANI
+1016 
-1025 GTLSISGVLSGL
+1025 
-1037 MGSDKGILQT
+1037 
-1047 YLDEDGN
+1047 
-1054 KKIHFA
+1054 FA
-1060 SKAKKARV
+1060 E
-1068 DAAATTAEKNLGAY
+1068 ATK
-1082 EDFVNTINADDKL
+1082 
-1095 GDAEKIIQ
+1095 
-1103 KQAAFA
+1103 
-1109 NATAD
+1109 D

-1119 IAGVTYETKYAEAQ
+1119 LKGIKYNTDYAESENLLS
-1133 KQISANADAM
+1133 KNAKSMSGA
-1143 KESFSGIKSKLSS
+1143 FSGIKGKLSS

-1167 IGNMLII
+1167 IGNMVII
-1174 QGVMSAIAFGFE
+1174 QGVMSVISWAFGE
-1186 ALDNYTNRAENNLSD
+1186 LDNYTHRAENNLSD
-1201 LEKIATEI
+1201 LEKITTEI

-1284 NVEALNKAMADEKNA
+1284 NVEVLNKAMADEKNA

-1341 EIVKKVQSKE
+1341 GIVKKLQSKE

-1356 WADMHNLDAIIKG
+1356 WADMHNLDTIIKG

-1375 LHYDKSTGESIYKI
+1375 LRYDKSTGESIYKI

-1484 KAFKNPELTNTL
+1484 KAFKNSELTNTL

-1511 DVSGFKDLNNKVINA
+1511 DVSGFKDLNNKVVNA
-1526 LSGIDGMNANTRELF
+1526 LSGIDGMNADTRELF
-1541 VKMLFSDVEIAD
+1541 VKVLFSDVEIAD

-1558 KAIANITKRVAGS
+1558 KAIANITKRVVGNS
-1571 LQGGFIPGTNIR
+1571 KGEFIPGTKVRRDTEEQIQS
-1583 KDSKE
+1583 SK
-1588 KIQLSE
+1588 
-1594 DVNKYLSTLDFST
+1594 DVNEYLSTLDFST
-1607 IKQIYNSDAALN
+1607 IKQIYNSDVALN
-1619 SLKDV
+1619 NLKDV

-1642 ISTEDANKSLEST
+1642 ISTEDANKALEST

-1769 AAAKDAEQGTG
+1769 AAAKDAEQSTG

-1787 ITAETAWRKK
+1787 ITAESAWRKK

-1815 DKATSATEKH
+1815 DEVTSATEKH

-1940 AGKKAYKENVDD
+1940 AGKKAHKENVDD
-1952 LVESREDLYDYLSD
+1952 LVESREELYDYLSD

-2066 QSRIYDVDSAIDNV
+2066 QSRIYDVDSAIANV

-2105 QVTKAKIDSVKVQ
+2105 QTTKAKIDSVKIQ
-2118 PSSITG
+2118 PSSIKG
-2124 HGYKITYNGKVYKTN
+2124 HGYKITYNGKVYKTD
-2139 LPNKE
+2139 LTNKE
-2144 DAETYFISQISKDW
+2144 DAETYFISRISKDW
-2158 YGGRALPAGSLWSKM
+2158 YGGRALPVGSLWSKM
-2173 KAYASGTKSAKG
+2173 KAYASGTKSAQG

-2228 EFASAPSDYFAKK
+2228 EFASAPTDYFAQK
-2241 FESEV
+2241 FGSEI
-2246 TPNIVNNKSTV
+2246 TPNVVNNKSTV

-2283 KIMNNTIKRLMS
+2283 KIMNNTIKKLMS

>member
-1 MANENDIF
+1 M
-9 GISVQVIAG
+9 
-18 TRNEDKKIFKKSVGE
+18 
-33 LAKAIDSVKIY
+33 
-44 NIEADQ
+44 
-50 SKQSRDQLKKSVQT
+50 SKRK
-64 LLEKSL
+64 
-70 QNPPKIP
+70 
-77 VVTIKKFD
+77 
-85 CSNAMKSLKKD
+85 
-96 IEKAIGSISVG
+96 
-107 VTGNTVKAS
+107 
-116 RSQYNNNNRTTTD
+116 
-129 VTNYQQTAKELA
+129 
-141 QIQSRIQSII
+141 
-151 GGLNLQKQGYQ
+151 
-162 FLNTQD
+162 
-168 IEKFLT
+168 
-174 VSRSLASEGRQLE
+174 
-187 QSLSQGLEIPV
+187 
-198 ADLDNL
+198 
-204 SQKVV
+204 
-209 KLSQDVTAINTEGRQ
+209 
-224 SVNEINNIIQTA
+224 
-236 QSLYAILESHNSNS
+236 
-250 VISAESIDKTKAELQ
+250 
-265 ELIDTGSRVVSPTGH
+265 
-280 TNEISASE
+280 
-288 LQSRLTVITE
+288 
-298 SATALKEFQDAE
+298 
-310 ALVSQTTNQLTQEQN
+310 
-325 KNLLTVSEY
+325 
-334 RTAWSQ
+334 
-340 LTTLTSKKDIIG
+340 
-352 DMWNNGEGVPKEL
+352 
-365 LSSFATEAQAL
+365 
-376 SASISN
+376 
-382 AVNNNRSEIEKIR
+382 
-395 SDIDTVYDDI
+395 
-405 QNRSKNV
+405 
-412 AFIPEGQ
+412 
-419 LQEAKADLEDIRQE
+419 
-433 SDKLLENGVW
+433 
-443 NGTDDS
+443 
-449 FIDKFQSRINNIKEK
+449 
-464 LNTANTTGKAQGYH
+464 
-478 YDILNNSGEVINNSQ
+478 
-493 LDKYLANMRALRQ
+493 
-506 QTTSLLNGRNIPDNL
+506 
-521 KNELSDCLQKFQSLN
+521 
-536 EEITATNQVTGKLG
+536 
-550 NNAALHKFETEWS
+550 
-563 QSLETANKSTIA
+563 
-575 SSKAVETL
+575 
-583 RLQVMKFAS
+583 
-592 SNPKA
+592 
-597 AQEYA
+597 
-602 GQIETILNKTS
+602 
-613 DATKVSDEQLKSFQ
+613 
-627 SQLANIKTASESAG
+627 
-641 LMGATALRTLAK
+641 
-653 NYLKYGSWNFITS
+653 
-666 SMNKAIA
+666 
-673 TVRDMINIVTELDT
+673 
-687 AMVELKKVTDSTDS
+687 
-701 TYDKY
+701 
-706 LTTATGKAKE
+706 
-716 LGTTISDF
+716 
-724 VTSTADFARMGYDI
+724 
-738 PDATQLAEVATIYAN
+738 
-753 VGDDLDGVGEASSDI
+753 
-768 ISILKAFNMEA
+768 
-779 SSAQSIVDKLN
+779 
-790 EVSNNYA
+790 
-797 VSSGDLGEGLKNSAA
+797 
-812 SMAVAGNSLDETIA
+812 
-826 LLTAMTEVTQSADE
+826 
-840 SGNALKVL
+840 
-848 AMRLRGMSVELEKA
+848 
-862 GEDTEGMCTTTSE
+862 
-875 LQDKIKA
+875 
-882 LTKTSSS
+882 
-889 SGVDIMD
+889 
-896 NGAFRS
+896 
-902 TYDILKDIALVWD
+902 
-915 DLADKNKASLLE
+915 
-927 LIAGKNR
+927 
-934 SNYASAV
+934 
-941 IQNIG
+941 
-946 TAINSLDTSE
+946 
-956 NSDGSALKEHE
+956 
-967 KYIDSIEGKVKQ
+967 
-979 FQAQWQE
+979 
-986 LSTTTVSSD
+986 
-995 IVKGVVDTG
+995 
-1004 SGLLGFLTQANE
+1004 
-1016 LLSHLGANI
+1016 
-1025 GTLSISGVLSGL
+1025 
-1037 MGSDKGILQT
+1037 ILQT
-1047 YLDEDGN
+1047 YLDSDNG
-1054 KKIHFA
+1054 KHIGWFTTVA
-1060 SKAKKARV
+1060 KAR
-1068 DAAATTAEKNLGAY
+1068 ATQDIDKAIDKYKEYKTYAESL
-1082 EDFVNTINADDKL
+1082 DDKVL
-1095 GDAEKIIQ
+1095 KNAVTANEADILKQSKFAE
-1103 KQAAFA
+1103 
-1109 NATAD
+1109 ATKD

-1119 IAGVTYETKYAEAQ
+1119 LKGIQYNTDYTESESLLSK
-1133 KQISANADAM
+1133 NAKSM
-1143 KESFSGIKSKLSS
+1143 SGTFSGIKSKLSS

-1167 IGNMLII
+1167 IGNMLIV
-1174 QGVMSAIAFGFE
+1174 QAVMSAISFGFE

-1209 NDKKDAYTSHST
+1209 NDKKDAYTSHSA

-1261 AQMYPGLVKG
+1261 AQMYPDLVESYDTQG
-1271 YSAQNDAILECKN
+1271 NAILKCKD
-1284 NVEALNKAMADEKNA
+1284 NVEALNKAMTDEKNA

-1324 IFGGDDKTYIT
+1324 IFGGDDKTYLT

-1356 WADMHNLDAIIKG
+1356 WADMHNLDTIIKG

-1375 LHYDKSTGESIYKI
+1375 FRYDKSTGESIYKI

-1496 DEVQAQIDDIKSGKI
+1496 DEVQTQIDDIKSGKI

-1526 LSGIDGMNANTRELF
+1526 LSGIDGMNADTRELF

-1558 KAIANITKRVAGS
+1558 KAIANITKRVAGN

-1624 QKLVEKI
+1624 QKLVERI

-1744 KKNQQGATESAL
+1744 KKNQQDATESAL

-1769 AAAKDAEQGTG
+1769 AAAKDVEQGTG
-1780 DLYQQAV
+1780 DLYRQAV
-1787 ITAETAWRKK
+1787 ITAESAWRKK

-1815 DKATSATEKH
+1815 DEATSATEKH

-1940 AGKKAYKENVDD
+1940 AGKKAHKENVDD

-2066 QSRIYDVDSAIDNV
+2066 QSRIYDVDSAIANV

-2105 QVTKAKIDSVKVQ
+2105 QTTKAKIDSVKIR

-2139 LPNKE
+2139 LTNKE
-2144 DAETYFISQISKDW
+2144 DAETYFISRISKDW

-2228 EFASAPSDYFAKK
+2228 EFASAPTDYFAQK
-2241 FESEV
+2241 FGSEI
-2246 TPNIVNNKSTV
+2246 TPNVVNNKSTV

-2283 KIMNNTIKRLMS
+2283 RIMANTIKKLMS
-2295 YTVNNRHL
+2295 YTVNNRYL

>member
-1 MANENDIF
+1 MQQETKTATDKYEEYKAYAESLDDKVLKNKVTANE
-9 GISVQVIAG
+9 A
-18 TRNEDKKIFKKSVGE
+18 
-33 LAKAIDSVKIY
+33 
-44 NIEADQ
+44 
-50 SKQSRDQLKKSVQT
+50 
-64 LLEKSL
+64 
-70 QNPPKIP
+70 
-77 VVTIKKFD
+77 
-85 CSNAMKSLKKD
+85 
-96 IEKAIGSISVG
+96 
-107 VTGNTVKAS
+107 
-116 RSQYNNNNRTTTD
+116 
-129 VTNYQQTAKELA
+129 
-141 QIQSRIQSII
+141 
-151 GGLNLQKQGYQ
+151 
-162 FLNTQD
+162 
-168 IEKFLT
+168 
-174 VSRSLASEGRQLE
+174 
-187 QSLSQGLEIPV
+187 
-198 ADLDNL
+198 
-204 SQKVV
+204 
-209 KLSQDVTAINTEGRQ
+209 
-224 SVNEINNIIQTA
+224 
-236 QSLYAILESHNSNS
+236 
-250 VISAESIDKTKAELQ
+250 
-265 ELIDTGSRVVSPTGH
+265 
-280 TNEISASE
+280 
-288 LQSRLTVITE
+288 
-298 SATALKEFQDAE
+298 
-310 ALVSQTTNQLTQEQN
+310 
-325 KNLLTVSEY
+325 
-334 RTAWSQ
+334 
-340 LTTLTSKKDIIG
+340 
-352 DMWNNGEGVPKEL
+352 
-365 LSSFATEAQAL
+365 
-376 SASISN
+376 
-382 AVNNNRSEIEKIR
+382 
-395 SDIDTVYDDI
+395 
-405 QNRSKNV
+405 
-412 AFIPEGQ
+412 
-419 LQEAKADLEDIRQE
+419 
-433 SDKLLENGVW
+433 
-443 NGTDDS
+443 
-449 FIDKFQSRINNIKEK
+449 
-464 LNTANTTGKAQGYH
+464 
-478 YDILNNSGEVINNSQ
+478 
-493 LDKYLANMRALRQ
+493 
-506 QTTSLLNGRNIPDNL
+506 
-521 KNELSDCLQKFQSLN
+521 
-536 EEITATNQVTGKLG
+536 
-550 NNAALHKFETEWS
+550 
-563 QSLETANKSTIA
+563 
-575 SSKAVETL
+575 
-583 RLQVMKFAS
+583 
-592 SNPKA
+592 
-597 AQEYA
+597 
-602 GQIETILNKTS
+602 
-613 DATKVSDEQLKSFQ
+613 
-627 SQLANIKTASESAG
+627 
-641 LMGATALRTLAK
+641 
-653 NYLKYGSWNFITS
+653 
-666 SMNKAIA
+666 
-673 TVRDMINIVTELDT
+673 
-687 AMVELKKVTDSTDS
+687 
-701 TYDKY
+701 
-706 LTTATGKAKE
+706 
-716 LGTTISDF
+716 
-724 VTSTADFARMGYDI
+724 
-738 PDATQLAEVATIYAN
+738 
-753 VGDDLDGVGEASSDI
+753 
-768 ISILKAFNMEA
+768 
-779 SSAQSIVDKLN
+779 
-790 EVSNNYA
+790 
-797 VSSGDLGEGLKNSAA
+797 
-812 SMAVAGNSLDETIA
+812 
-826 LLTAMTEVTQSADE
+826 
-840 SGNALKVL
+840 
-848 AMRLRGMSVELEKA
+848 
-862 GEDTEGMCTTTSE
+862 
-875 LQDKIKA
+875 
-882 LTKTSSS
+882 
-889 SGVDIMD
+889 
-896 NGAFRS
+896 
-902 TYDILKDIALVWD
+902 DILKQS
-915 DLADKNKASLLE
+915 K
-927 LIAGKNR
+927 
-934 SNYASAV
+934 
-941 IQNIG
+941 
-946 TAINSLDTSE
+946 
-956 NSDGSALKEHE
+956 
-967 KYIDSIEGKVKQ
+967 
-979 FQAQWQE
+979 
-986 LSTTTVSSD
+986 
-995 IVKGVVDTG
+995 
-1004 SGLLGFLTQANE
+1004 
-1016 LLSHLGANI
+1016 
-1025 GTLSISGVLSGL
+1025 
-1037 MGSDKGILQT
+1037 
-1047 YLDEDGN
+1047 
-1054 KKIHFA
+1054 FA
-1060 SKAKKARV
+1060 E
-1068 DAAATTAEKNLGAY
+1068 ATK
-1082 EDFVNTINADDKL
+1082 
-1095 GDAEKIIQ
+1095 
-1103 KQAAFA
+1103 
-1109 NATAD
+1109 D

-1119 IAGVTYETKYAEAQ
+1119 LKGIKYNTDYAESENLLS
-1133 KQISANADAM
+1133 KNAKSM
-1143 KESFSGIKSKLSS
+1143 SGTFSGIKSKLSS

-1167 IGNMLII
+1167 IGNMLIV
-1174 QGVMSAIAFGFE
+1174 QAVMSAISFGFE

-1209 NDKKDAYTSHST
+1209 NDKKDAYTSHSA

-1261 AQMYPGLVKG
+1261 AQMYPDLVESYDTQG
-1271 YSAQNDAILECKN
+1271 NAILKCKD
-1284 NVEALNKAMADEKNA
+1284 NVEALNKAMTDEKNA

-1324 IFGGDDKTYIT
+1324 IFGGDDKTYLT

-1356 WADMHNLDAIIKG
+1356 WADMHNLDTIIKG

-1375 LHYDKSTGESIYKI
+1375 FRYDKSTGESIYKI

-1496 DEVQAQIDDIKSGKI
+1496 DEVQTQIDDIKSGKI

-1526 LSGIDGMNANTRELF
+1526 LSGIDGMNADTRELF

-1558 KAIANITKRVAGS
+1558 KAIANITKRVAGN

-1624 QKLVEKI
+1624 QKLVERI

-1705 NKFRELAKAQLE
+1705 NKFRELTKAQLE

-1744 KKNQQGATESAL
+1744 KKNQQDATESAL

-1769 AAAKDAEQGTG
+1769 AAAKDVEQGTG
-1780 DLYQQAV
+1780 DLYRQAV
-1787 ITAETAWRKK
+1787 ITAESAWRKK

-1815 DKATSATEKH
+1815 DEATSATEKH

-1940 AGKKAYKENVDD
+1940 AGKKAHKENVDD

-2066 QSRIYDVDSAIDNV
+2066 QSRIYDVDSAIANV

-2105 QVTKAKIDSVKVQ
+2105 QTTKAKIDSVKIR

-2139 LPNKE
+2139 LTNKE
-2144 DAETYFISQISKDW
+2144 DAETYFISRISKDW

-2228 EFASAPSDYFAKK
+2228 EFASAPTDYFAQK
-2241 FESEV
+2241 FGSEI
-2246 TPNIVNNKSTV
+2246 TPNVVNNKSTV

-2283 KIMNNTIKRLMS
+2283 RIMDNTIKKLMS

>member
-1 MANENDIF
+1 M
-9 GISVQVIAG
+9 
-18 TRNEDKKIFKKSVGE
+18 
-33 LAKAIDSVKIY
+33 
-44 NIEADQ
+44 
-50 SKQSRDQLKKSVQT
+50 SK
-64 LLEKSL
+64 
-70 QNPPKIP
+70 
-77 VVTIKKFD
+77 
-85 CSNAMKSLKKD
+85 
-96 IEKAIGSISVG
+96 
-107 VTGNTVKAS
+107 
-116 RSQYNNNNRTTTD
+116 
-129 VTNYQQTAKELA
+129 
-141 QIQSRIQSII
+141 
-151 GGLNLQKQGYQ
+151 
-162 FLNTQD
+162 
-168 IEKFLT
+168 
-174 VSRSLASEGRQLE
+174 
-187 QSLSQGLEIPV
+187 
-198 ADLDNL
+198 
-204 SQKVV
+204 
-209 KLSQDVTAINTEGRQ
+209 
-224 SVNEINNIIQTA
+224 
-236 QSLYAILESHNSNS
+236 
-250 VISAESIDKTKAELQ
+250 
-265 ELIDTGSRVVSPTGH
+265 
-280 TNEISASE
+280 
-288 LQSRLTVITE
+288 
-298 SATALKEFQDAE
+298 
-310 ALVSQTTNQLTQEQN
+310 
-325 KNLLTVSEY
+325 
-334 RTAWSQ
+334 
-340 LTTLTSKKDIIG
+340 
-352 DMWNNGEGVPKEL
+352 
-365 LSSFATEAQAL
+365 
-376 SASISN
+376 
-382 AVNNNRSEIEKIR
+382 
-395 SDIDTVYDDI
+395 
-405 QNRSKNV
+405 
-412 AFIPEGQ
+412 
-419 LQEAKADLEDIRQE
+419 
-433 SDKLLENGVW
+433 
-443 NGTDDS
+443 
-449 FIDKFQSRINNIKEK
+449 
-464 LNTANTTGKAQGYH
+464 GK
-478 YDILNNSGEVINNSQ
+478 
-493 LDKYLANMRALRQ
+493 
-506 QTTSLLNGRNIPDNL
+506 
-521 KNELSDCLQKFQSLN
+521 
-536 EEITATNQVTGKLG
+536 
-550 NNAALHKFETEWS
+550 
-563 QSLETANKSTIA
+563 
-575 SSKAVETL
+575 
-583 RLQVMKFAS
+583 
-592 SNPKA
+592 
-597 AQEYA
+597 
-602 GQIETILNKTS
+602 
-613 DATKVSDEQLKSFQ
+613 
-627 SQLANIKTASESAG
+627 
-641 LMGATALRTLAK
+641 
-653 NYLKYGSWNFITS
+653 
-666 SMNKAIA
+666 
-673 TVRDMINIVTELDT
+673 
-687 AMVELKKVTDSTDS
+687 
-701 TYDKY
+701 
-706 LTTATGKAKE
+706 
-716 LGTTISDF
+716 
-724 VTSTADFARMGYDI
+724 
-738 PDATQLAEVATIYAN
+738 
-753 VGDDLDGVGEASSDI
+753 
-768 ISILKAFNMEA
+768 
-779 SSAQSIVDKLN
+779 
-790 EVSNNYA
+790 
-797 VSSGDLGEGLKNSAA
+797 
-812 SMAVAGNSLDETIA
+812 
-826 LLTAMTEVTQSADE
+826 
-840 SGNALKVL
+840 
-848 AMRLRGMSVELEKA
+848 
-862 GEDTEGMCTTTSE
+862 
-875 LQDKIKA
+875 
-882 LTKTSSS
+882 
-889 SGVDIMD
+889 
-896 NGAFRS
+896 
-902 TYDILKDIALVWD
+902 
-915 DLADKNKASLLE
+915 
-927 LIAGKNR
+927 
-934 SNYASAV
+934 
-941 IQNIG
+941 
-946 TAINSLDTSE
+946 
-956 NSDGSALKEHE
+956 
-967 KYIDSIEGKVKQ
+967 
-979 FQAQWQE
+979 
-986 LSTTTVSSD
+986 
-995 IVKGVVDTG
+995 
-1004 SGLLGFLTQANE
+1004 
-1016 LLSHLGANI
+1016 
-1025 GTLSISGVLSGL
+1025 
-1037 MGSDKGILQT
+1037 ILQT
-1047 YLDEDGN
+1047 YLDKDNG
-1054 KKIHFA
+1054 KHIGWFTTA
-1060 SKAKKARV
+1060 AKARTKQ
-1068 DAAATTAEKNLGAY
+1068 DITKATDKY
-1082 EDFVNTINADDKL
+1082 EEYKTYAKSLDDKVL
-1095 GDAEKIIQ
+1095 RNKVTANEADILKQSKFAE
-1103 KQAAFA
+1103 
-1109 NATAD
+1109 ATKD

-1119 IAGVTYETKYAEAQ
+1119 LKGIKYNTDYAESENLLS
-1133 KQISANADAM
+1133 KNAKSMSGA
-1143 KESFSGIKSKLSS
+1143 FSGIKGKLSS

-1167 IGNMLII
+1167 IGNMLIV
-1174 QGVMSAIAFGFE
+1174 QAVMSAISFGFE

-1209 NDKKDAYTSHST
+1209 NDKKDAYTSHSA

-1261 AQMYPGLVKG
+1261 AQMYPNLVKG

-1284 NVEALNKAMADEKNA
+1284 NVEVLNKAMADEKNA

-1324 IFGGDDKTYIT
+1324 MFGGDDKTYIT

-1341 EIVKKVQSKE
+1341 GIVKKLQSNKK
-1351 DISLM
+1351 DMDSI
-1356 WADMHNLDAIIKG
+1356 WADMHNLDTIIEG

-1375 LHYDKSTGESIYKI
+1375 LYYDKREAVYKI

-1460 KIIDPEAST
+1460 KIIDPKAST

-1496 DEVQAQIDDIKSGKI
+1496 DEVQTQIDDIKSGKI

-1526 LSGIDGMNANTRELF
+1526 LSGIDGMNADTRELF

-1553 DVDIN
+1553 DVDID
-1558 KAIANITKRVAGS
+1558 KAIANITKRVAGN

-1769 AAAKDAEQGTG
+1769 AAAKDAEQSTG

-1787 ITAETAWRKK
+1787 ITAESAWRKK

-1815 DKATSATEKH
+1815 DEVTSATEKH

-1940 AGKKAYKENVDD
+1940 AGKKAHKENVDD

-2036 EFNHMWQSAQSALYE
+2036 EFNHMWQLAQSALYE

-2080 TGSIDNYTSRI
+2080 TGRIDNYTSRI

-2139 LPNKE
+2139 LTNKE
-2144 DAETYFISQISKDW
+2144 DAETYFISRISKDW

-2228 EFASAPSDYFAKK
+2228 EFASAPTDYFAQK
-2241 FESEV
+2241 FGSEI
-2246 TPNIVNNKSTV
+2246 TPNVVNNKSTV

-2283 KIMNNTIKRLMS
+2283 KIMNNTIKKLMS
-2295 YTVNNRHL
+2295 YTVNNRHI

>member
-1 MANENDIF
+1 MQQETKTATDKYKEYKAYAESLDDKVLRNKVTANE
-9 GISVQVIAG
+9 A
-18 TRNEDKKIFKKSVGE
+18 
-33 LAKAIDSVKIY
+33 
-44 NIEADQ
+44 
-50 SKQSRDQLKKSVQT
+50 
-64 LLEKSL
+64 
-70 QNPPKIP
+70 
-77 VVTIKKFD
+77 
-85 CSNAMKSLKKD
+85 
-96 IEKAIGSISVG
+96 
-107 VTGNTVKAS
+107 
-116 RSQYNNNNRTTTD
+116 
-129 VTNYQQTAKELA
+129 
-141 QIQSRIQSII
+141 
-151 GGLNLQKQGYQ
+151 
-162 FLNTQD
+162 
-168 IEKFLT
+168 
-174 VSRSLASEGRQLE
+174 
-187 QSLSQGLEIPV
+187 
-198 ADLDNL
+198 
-204 SQKVV
+204 
-209 KLSQDVTAINTEGRQ
+209 
-224 SVNEINNIIQTA
+224 
-236 QSLYAILESHNSNS
+236 
-250 VISAESIDKTKAELQ
+250 
-265 ELIDTGSRVVSPTGH
+265 
-280 TNEISASE
+280 
-288 LQSRLTVITE
+288 
-298 SATALKEFQDAE
+298 
-310 ALVSQTTNQLTQEQN
+310 
-325 KNLLTVSEY
+325 
-334 RTAWSQ
+334 
-340 LTTLTSKKDIIG
+340 
-352 DMWNNGEGVPKEL
+352 
-365 LSSFATEAQAL
+365 
-376 SASISN
+376 
-382 AVNNNRSEIEKIR
+382 
-395 SDIDTVYDDI
+395 
-405 QNRSKNV
+405 
-412 AFIPEGQ
+412 
-419 LQEAKADLEDIRQE
+419 
-433 SDKLLENGVW
+433 
-443 NGTDDS
+443 
-449 FIDKFQSRINNIKEK
+449 
-464 LNTANTTGKAQGYH
+464 
-478 YDILNNSGEVINNSQ
+478 
-493 LDKYLANMRALRQ
+493 
-506 QTTSLLNGRNIPDNL
+506 
-521 KNELSDCLQKFQSLN
+521 
-536 EEITATNQVTGKLG
+536 
-550 NNAALHKFETEWS
+550 
-563 QSLETANKSTIA
+563 
-575 SSKAVETL
+575 
-583 RLQVMKFAS
+583 
-592 SNPKA
+592 
-597 AQEYA
+597 
-602 GQIETILNKTS
+602 
-613 DATKVSDEQLKSFQ
+613 
-627 SQLANIKTASESAG
+627 
-641 LMGATALRTLAK
+641 
-653 NYLKYGSWNFITS
+653 
-666 SMNKAIA
+666 
-673 TVRDMINIVTELDT
+673 
-687 AMVELKKVTDSTDS
+687 
-701 TYDKY
+701 
-706 LTTATGKAKE
+706 
-716 LGTTISDF
+716 
-724 VTSTADFARMGYDI
+724 
-738 PDATQLAEVATIYAN
+738 
-753 VGDDLDGVGEASSDI
+753 
-768 ISILKAFNMEA
+768 
-779 SSAQSIVDKLN
+779 
-790 EVSNNYA
+790 
-797 VSSGDLGEGLKNSAA
+797 
-812 SMAVAGNSLDETIA
+812 
-826 LLTAMTEVTQSADE
+826 
-840 SGNALKVL
+840 
-848 AMRLRGMSVELEKA
+848 
-862 GEDTEGMCTTTSE
+862 
-875 LQDKIKA
+875 
-882 LTKTSSS
+882 
-889 SGVDIMD
+889 
-896 NGAFRS
+896 
-902 TYDILKDIALVWD
+902 DILKQS
-915 DLADKNKASLLE
+915 K
-927 LIAGKNR
+927 
-934 SNYASAV
+934 
-941 IQNIG
+941 
-946 TAINSLDTSE
+946 
-956 NSDGSALKEHE
+956 
-967 KYIDSIEGKVKQ
+967 
-979 FQAQWQE
+979 
-986 LSTTTVSSD
+986 
-995 IVKGVVDTG
+995 
-1004 SGLLGFLTQANE
+1004 
-1016 LLSHLGANI
+1016 
-1025 GTLSISGVLSGL
+1025 
-1037 MGSDKGILQT
+1037 
-1047 YLDEDGN
+1047 
-1054 KKIHFA
+1054 FA
-1060 SKAKKARV
+1060 E
-1068 DAAATTAEKNLGAY
+1068 ATK
-1082 EDFVNTINADDKL
+1082 
-1095 GDAEKIIQ
+1095 
-1103 KQAAFA
+1103 
-1109 NATAD
+1109 D

-1119 IAGVTYETKYAEAQ
+1119 LKGIKYNTDYAESENLLSKNAQ
-1133 KQISANADAM
+1133 SMSGAL
-1143 KESFSGIKSKLSS
+1143 SGIKSKLSS

-1174 QGVMSAIAFGFE
+1174 QGVMTAISFGFE
-1186 ALDNYTNRAENNLSD
+1186 ALDNYINRAENNLSD
-1201 LEKIATEI
+1201 LEKITTEI
-1209 NDKKDAYTSHST
+1209 NDKKDAYTSHSA

-1261 AQMYPGLVKG
+1261 AQMYPNLVKG

-1309 DTFGKALENIATNQG
+1309 DSFGKALENIWTNQG
-1324 IFGGDDKTYIT
+1324 RWGADDETYIT
-1335 QLKNID
+1335 QIKALDQFVRNLN
-1341 EIVKKVQSKE
+1341 EKKDTQLTPALSKA
-1351 DISLM
+1351 L
-1356 WADMHNLDAIIKG
+1356 KG
-1369 AGIEDI
+1369 AGVEDLVKTGGGTEYGMSYLYNEI
-1375 LHYDKSTGESIYKI
+1375 NEKDLSTI
-1389 EDKDISTA
+1389 ISA
-1397 ISSIQNYKAALNRQI
+1397 VKNQQSVLKRQI

-1425 AYIHYTDEQFSTLD
+1425 AYIHYTNEQFSTLD

-1469 ADNLESVKQTVSSIV
+1469 ADNLESVKQTVSGIV
-1484 KAFKNPELTNTL
+1484 KAFNNPELTNTL
-1496 DEVQAQIDDIKSGKI
+1496 DEVQTKIDDIRSGKI
-1511 DVSGFKDLNNKVINA
+1511 DVSDFKDLNNKVVNA
-1526 LSGIDGMNANTRELF
+1526 LSGIDGMNADTRELF
-1541 VKMLFSDVEIAD
+1541 VKVLFSDVEVAD

-1558 KAIANITKRVAGS
+1558 KAIANITKRVVGNS
-1571 LQGGFIPGTNIR
+1571 KGEFIPGTKVRRDTEEQIQS
-1583 KDSKE
+1583 SK
-1588 KIQLSE
+1588 
-1594 DVNKYLSTLDFST
+1594 DVNEYLSTLDFST
-1607 IKQIYNSDAALN
+1607 IKQIYNSDVALN
-1619 SLKDV
+1619 DLQDI

-1631 KAEASNGFSFK
+1631 KAEASNEFSFK
-1642 ISTEDANKSLEST
+1642 ISTEDANKALEST

-1744 KKNQQGATESAL
+1744 KKNQQGVTESAL

-1787 ITAETAWRKK
+1787 ITAESAWRKK

-1806 SLSDLSTTT
+1806 SLSDLSTAT
-1815 DKATSATEKH
+1815 DEATSATEKH

-1940 AGKKAYKENVDD
+1940 AGKKAHKENVDD

-2066 QSRIYDVDSAIDNV
+2066 QSRIYDVDSAIANV

-2105 QVTKAKIDSVKVQ
+2105 QTTKAKIDSVKIQ

-2139 LPNKE
+2139 LTNKE
-2144 DAETYFISQISKDW
+2144 DAETYFISRISKDW

-2228 EFASAPSDYFAKK
+2228 EFASAPTDYFAQK
-2241 FESEV
+2241 FGSEI

>member
-1 MANENDIF
+1 M
-9 GISVQVIAG
+9 
-18 TRNEDKKIFKKSVGE
+18 
-33 LAKAIDSVKIY
+33 
-44 NIEADQ
+44 
-50 SKQSRDQLKKSVQT
+50 SKRK
-64 LLEKSL
+64 
-70 QNPPKIP
+70 
-77 VVTIKKFD
+77 
-85 CSNAMKSLKKD
+85 
-96 IEKAIGSISVG
+96 
-107 VTGNTVKAS
+107 
-116 RSQYNNNNRTTTD
+116 
-129 VTNYQQTAKELA
+129 
-141 QIQSRIQSII
+141 
-151 GGLNLQKQGYQ
+151 
-162 FLNTQD
+162 
-168 IEKFLT
+168 
-174 VSRSLASEGRQLE
+174 
-187 QSLSQGLEIPV
+187 
-198 ADLDNL
+198 
-204 SQKVV
+204 
-209 KLSQDVTAINTEGRQ
+209 
-224 SVNEINNIIQTA
+224 
-236 QSLYAILESHNSNS
+236 
-250 VISAESIDKTKAELQ
+250 
-265 ELIDTGSRVVSPTGH
+265 
-280 TNEISASE
+280 
-288 LQSRLTVITE
+288 
-298 SATALKEFQDAE
+298 
-310 ALVSQTTNQLTQEQN
+310 
-325 KNLLTVSEY
+325 
-334 RTAWSQ
+334 
-340 LTTLTSKKDIIG
+340 
-352 DMWNNGEGVPKEL
+352 
-365 LSSFATEAQAL
+365 
-376 SASISN
+376 
-382 AVNNNRSEIEKIR
+382 
-395 SDIDTVYDDI
+395 
-405 QNRSKNV
+405 
-412 AFIPEGQ
+412 
-419 LQEAKADLEDIRQE
+419 
-433 SDKLLENGVW
+433 
-443 NGTDDS
+443 
-449 FIDKFQSRINNIKEK
+449 
-464 LNTANTTGKAQGYH
+464 
-478 YDILNNSGEVINNSQ
+478 
-493 LDKYLANMRALRQ
+493 
-506 QTTSLLNGRNIPDNL
+506 
-521 KNELSDCLQKFQSLN
+521 
-536 EEITATNQVTGKLG
+536 
-550 NNAALHKFETEWS
+550 
-563 QSLETANKSTIA
+563 
-575 SSKAVETL
+575 
-583 RLQVMKFAS
+583 
-592 SNPKA
+592 
-597 AQEYA
+597 
-602 GQIETILNKTS
+602 
-613 DATKVSDEQLKSFQ
+613 
-627 SQLANIKTASESAG
+627 
-641 LMGATALRTLAK
+641 
-653 NYLKYGSWNFITS
+653 
-666 SMNKAIA
+666 
-673 TVRDMINIVTELDT
+673 
-687 AMVELKKVTDSTDS
+687 
-701 TYDKY
+701 
-706 LTTATGKAKE
+706 
-716 LGTTISDF
+716 
-724 VTSTADFARMGYDI
+724 
-738 PDATQLAEVATIYAN
+738 
-753 VGDDLDGVGEASSDI
+753 
-768 ISILKAFNMEA
+768 
-779 SSAQSIVDKLN
+779 
-790 EVSNNYA
+790 
-797 VSSGDLGEGLKNSAA
+797 
-812 SMAVAGNSLDETIA
+812 
-826 LLTAMTEVTQSADE
+826 
-840 SGNALKVL
+840 
-848 AMRLRGMSVELEKA
+848 
-862 GEDTEGMCTTTSE
+862 
-875 LQDKIKA
+875 
-882 LTKTSSS
+882 
-889 SGVDIMD
+889 
-896 NGAFRS
+896 
-902 TYDILKDIALVWD
+902 
-915 DLADKNKASLLE
+915 
-927 LIAGKNR
+927 
-934 SNYASAV
+934 
-941 IQNIG
+941 
-946 TAINSLDTSE
+946 
-956 NSDGSALKEHE
+956 
-967 KYIDSIEGKVKQ
+967 
-979 FQAQWQE
+979 
-986 LSTTTVSSD
+986 
-995 IVKGVVDTG
+995 
-1004 SGLLGFLTQANE
+1004 
-1016 LLSHLGANI
+1016 
-1025 GTLSISGVLSGL
+1025 
-1037 MGSDKGILQT
+1037 ILQT
-1047 YLDEDGN
+1047 YLDSDNG
-1054 KKIHFA
+1054 KHIGWFTTA
-1060 SKAKKARV
+1060 AKAR
-1068 DAAATTAEKNLGAY
+1068 ATQDIDKATDKYKEYKAYAESL
-1082 EDFVNTINADDKL
+1082 DDKVL
-1095 GDAEKIIQ
+1095 KNKVTANEADILKQSKFAE
-1103 KQAAFA
+1103 
-1109 NATAD
+1109 ATKD

-1119 IAGVTYETKYAEAQ
+1119 LKGIKYNTDYAESESLLS
-1133 KQISANADAM
+1133 KNAKSMSGA
-1143 KESFSGIKSKLSS
+1143 FSGIKSKLSS

-1174 QGVMSAIAFGFE
+1174 QGVMSVISWAFGE
-1186 ALDNYTNRAENNLSD
+1186 LDNYTHRAENNLSD
-1201 LEKIATEI
+1201 LEKITTEI

-1324 IFGGDDKTYIT
+1324 IFGGNDKTYIT

-1341 EIVKKVQSKE
+1341 GIVKKLQSKE

-1356 WADMHNLDAIIKG
+1356 WADMHNLDTIIKG

-1375 LHYDKSTGESIYKI
+1375 LRYDKSTGESIYKI

-1460 KIIDPEAST
+1460 KIIDPKAST

-1511 DVSGFKDLNNKVINA
+1511 DVSGFKDLNNKVVNA
-1526 LSGIDGMNANTRELF
+1526 LSGIDGMNADTRELF
-1541 VKMLFSDVEIAD
+1541 VKVLFSDVEIAD

-1558 KAIANITKRVAGS
+1558 KAIANITKRVVGNS
-1571 LQGGFIPGTNIR
+1571 KGEFIPGTKVRRDTEEQIQS
-1583 KDSKE
+1583 SK
-1588 KIQLSE
+1588 
-1594 DVNKYLSTLDFST
+1594 DVNEYLSTLDFST
-1607 IKQIYNSDAALN
+1607 IKQIYNSDVALN
-1619 SLKDV
+1619 NLKDV

-1769 AAAKDAEQGTG
+1769 AAAKDAEQSTG

-1787 ITAETAWRKK
+1787 ITAESAWRKK

-1815 DKATSATEKH
+1815 DEVTSATEKH

-1940 AGKKAYKENVDD
+1940 AGKKAHKENVDD
-1952 LVESREDLYDYLSD
+1952 LVESREELYDYLSD

-2066 QSRIYDVDSAIDNV
+2066 QSRIYDVDSAIANV

-2105 QVTKAKIDSVKVQ
+2105 QTTKAKIDSVKIQ
-2118 PSSITG
+2118 PSSIKG
-2124 HGYKITYNGKVYKTN
+2124 HGYKITYNGKVYKTD
-2139 LPNKE
+2139 LTNKE
-2144 DAETYFISQISKDW
+2144 DAETYFISRISKDW
-2158 YGGRALPAGSLWSKM
+2158 YGGRALPVGSLWSKM

-2228 EFASAPSDYFAKK
+2228 EFASAPTDYFAQK
-2241 FESEV
+2241 FGSEI
-2246 TPNIVNNKSTV
+2246 TPNVVNNKSTV

-2283 KIMNNTIKRLMS
+2283 RIMDNTIKKLMS
-2295 YTVNNRHL
+2295 YTVNNRYL

>member
-1 MANENDIF
+1 M
-9 GISVQVIAG
+9 
-18 TRNEDKKIFKKSVGE
+18 
-33 LAKAIDSVKIY
+33 
-44 NIEADQ
+44 
-50 SKQSRDQLKKSVQT
+50 SK
-64 LLEKSL
+64 
-70 QNPPKIP
+70 
-77 VVTIKKFD
+77 
-85 CSNAMKSLKKD
+85 
-96 IEKAIGSISVG
+96 
-107 VTGNTVKAS
+107 
-116 RSQYNNNNRTTTD
+116 
-129 VTNYQQTAKELA
+129 
-141 QIQSRIQSII
+141 
-151 GGLNLQKQGYQ
+151 
-162 FLNTQD
+162 
-168 IEKFLT
+168 
-174 VSRSLASEGRQLE
+174 
-187 QSLSQGLEIPV
+187 
-198 ADLDNL
+198 
-204 SQKVV
+204 
-209 KLSQDVTAINTEGRQ
+209 
-224 SVNEINNIIQTA
+224 
-236 QSLYAILESHNSNS
+236 
-250 VISAESIDKTKAELQ
+250 
-265 ELIDTGSRVVSPTGH
+265 
-280 TNEISASE
+280 
-288 LQSRLTVITE
+288 
-298 SATALKEFQDAE
+298 
-310 ALVSQTTNQLTQEQN
+310 
-325 KNLLTVSEY
+325 
-334 RTAWSQ
+334 
-340 LTTLTSKKDIIG
+340 
-352 DMWNNGEGVPKEL
+352 
-365 LSSFATEAQAL
+365 
-376 SASISN
+376 
-382 AVNNNRSEIEKIR
+382 
-395 SDIDTVYDDI
+395 
-405 QNRSKNV
+405 
-412 AFIPEGQ
+412 
-419 LQEAKADLEDIRQE
+419 
-433 SDKLLENGVW
+433 
-443 NGTDDS
+443 
-449 FIDKFQSRINNIKEK
+449 
-464 LNTANTTGKAQGYH
+464 GK
-478 YDILNNSGEVINNSQ
+478 
-493 LDKYLANMRALRQ
+493 
-506 QTTSLLNGRNIPDNL
+506 
-521 KNELSDCLQKFQSLN
+521 
-536 EEITATNQVTGKLG
+536 
-550 NNAALHKFETEWS
+550 
-563 QSLETANKSTIA
+563 
-575 SSKAVETL
+575 
-583 RLQVMKFAS
+583 
-592 SNPKA
+592 
-597 AQEYA
+597 
-602 GQIETILNKTS
+602 
-613 DATKVSDEQLKSFQ
+613 
-627 SQLANIKTASESAG
+627 
-641 LMGATALRTLAK
+641 
-653 NYLKYGSWNFITS
+653 
-666 SMNKAIA
+666 
-673 TVRDMINIVTELDT
+673 
-687 AMVELKKVTDSTDS
+687 
-701 TYDKY
+701 
-706 LTTATGKAKE
+706 
-716 LGTTISDF
+716 
-724 VTSTADFARMGYDI
+724 
-738 PDATQLAEVATIYAN
+738 
-753 VGDDLDGVGEASSDI
+753 
-768 ISILKAFNMEA
+768 
-779 SSAQSIVDKLN
+779 
-790 EVSNNYA
+790 
-797 VSSGDLGEGLKNSAA
+797 
-812 SMAVAGNSLDETIA
+812 
-826 LLTAMTEVTQSADE
+826 
-840 SGNALKVL
+840 
-848 AMRLRGMSVELEKA
+848 
-862 GEDTEGMCTTTSE
+862 
-875 LQDKIKA
+875 
-882 LTKTSSS
+882 
-889 SGVDIMD
+889 
-896 NGAFRS
+896 
-902 TYDILKDIALVWD
+902 
-915 DLADKNKASLLE
+915 
-927 LIAGKNR
+927 
-934 SNYASAV
+934 
-941 IQNIG
+941 
-946 TAINSLDTSE
+946 
-956 NSDGSALKEHE
+956 
-967 KYIDSIEGKVKQ
+967 
-979 FQAQWQE
+979 
-986 LSTTTVSSD
+986 
-995 IVKGVVDTG
+995 
-1004 SGLLGFLTQANE
+1004 
-1016 LLSHLGANI
+1016 
-1025 GTLSISGVLSGL
+1025 
-1037 MGSDKGILQT
+1037 ILQT
-1047 YLDEDGN
+1047 YLDKDNG
-1054 KKIHFA
+1054 KHIGWFTTA
-1060 SKAKKARV
+1060 AKARTKQ
-1068 DAAATTAEKNLGAY
+1068 DITKATDKY
-1082 EDFVNTINADDKL
+1082 EEYKTYAKSLDDKVL
-1095 GDAEKIIQ
+1095 RNKVTANEADILKQSKFAE
-1103 KQAAFA
+1103 
-1109 NATAD
+1109 ATKD

-1119 IAGVTYETKYAEAQ
+1119 LKGIQYNTDYAESENLLS
-1133 KQISANADAM
+1133 KNAKSM
-1143 KESFSGIKSKLSS
+1143 SGTFSGIKSKLSS
-1156 LGSSLKNIAAG
+1156 LGSSLKSIAAG

-1174 QGVMSAIAFGFE
+1174 QGVMTAISFGFE

-1261 AQMYPGLVKG
+1261 AQMYPGLVES
-1271 YSAQNDAILECKN
+1271 YDAQGNAILKCKD
-1284 NVEALNKAMADEKNA
+1284 NVEALNKAMTDEKNA

-1356 WADMHNLDAIIKG
+1356 WADMHNLDTIIKG

-1375 LHYDKSTGESIYKI
+1375 LRYDKSTGESIYKI

-1484 KAFKNPELTNTL
+1484 KAFNNPELTNTL
-1496 DEVQAQIDDIKSGKI
+1496 DEVQTQIDDIKSGKI

-1526 LSGIDGMNANTRELF
+1526 LSGIDGMNADTRELF

-1553 DVDIN
+1553 DVDID
-1558 KAIANITKRVAGS
+1558 KAIANITKRVAGN

-1769 AAAKDAEQGTG
+1769 AAAKDVEQGTG
-1780 DLYQQAV
+1780 DLYRQAV
-1787 ITAETAWRKK
+1787 ITAESAWRKK

-1815 DKATSATEKH
+1815 DEATSATEKH

-1940 AGKKAYKENVDD
+1940 AGKKAHKENVDD

-2066 QSRIYDVDSAIDNV
+2066 QSRIYDVDSAIANV

-2105 QVTKAKIDSVKVQ
+2105 QTTKAKIDSVKIR

-2139 LPNKE
+2139 LTNKE
-2144 DAETYFISQISKDW
+2144 DAETYFISRISKDW

-2228 EFASAPSDYFAKK
+2228 EFASAPSDYFVQK
-2241 FESEV
+2241 FGSEIA
-2246 TPNIVNNKSTV
+2246 PNVVNNKSTV

-2283 KIMNNTIKRLMS
+2283 MIMNNTIKKLMS

>member
-1 MANENDIF
+1 M
-9 GISVQVIAG
+9 
-18 TRNEDKKIFKKSVGE
+18 
-33 LAKAIDSVKIY
+33 
-44 NIEADQ
+44 
-50 SKQSRDQLKKSVQT
+50 SKRK
-64 LLEKSL
+64 
-70 QNPPKIP
+70 
-77 VVTIKKFD
+77 
-85 CSNAMKSLKKD
+85 
-96 IEKAIGSISVG
+96 
-107 VTGNTVKAS
+107 
-116 RSQYNNNNRTTTD
+116 
-129 VTNYQQTAKELA
+129 
-141 QIQSRIQSII
+141 
-151 GGLNLQKQGYQ
+151 
-162 FLNTQD
+162 
-168 IEKFLT
+168 
-174 VSRSLASEGRQLE
+174 
-187 QSLSQGLEIPV
+187 
-198 ADLDNL
+198 
-204 SQKVV
+204 
-209 KLSQDVTAINTEGRQ
+209 
-224 SVNEINNIIQTA
+224 
-236 QSLYAILESHNSNS
+236 
-250 VISAESIDKTKAELQ
+250 
-265 ELIDTGSRVVSPTGH
+265 
-280 TNEISASE
+280 
-288 LQSRLTVITE
+288 
-298 SATALKEFQDAE
+298 
-310 ALVSQTTNQLTQEQN
+310 
-325 KNLLTVSEY
+325 
-334 RTAWSQ
+334 
-340 LTTLTSKKDIIG
+340 
-352 DMWNNGEGVPKEL
+352 
-365 LSSFATEAQAL
+365 
-376 SASISN
+376 
-382 AVNNNRSEIEKIR
+382 
-395 SDIDTVYDDI
+395 
-405 QNRSKNV
+405 
-412 AFIPEGQ
+412 
-419 LQEAKADLEDIRQE
+419 
-433 SDKLLENGVW
+433 
-443 NGTDDS
+443 
-449 FIDKFQSRINNIKEK
+449 
-464 LNTANTTGKAQGYH
+464 
-478 YDILNNSGEVINNSQ
+478 
-493 LDKYLANMRALRQ
+493 
-506 QTTSLLNGRNIPDNL
+506 
-521 KNELSDCLQKFQSLN
+521 
-536 EEITATNQVTGKLG
+536 
-550 NNAALHKFETEWS
+550 
-563 QSLETANKSTIA
+563 
-575 SSKAVETL
+575 
-583 RLQVMKFAS
+583 
-592 SNPKA
+592 
-597 AQEYA
+597 
-602 GQIETILNKTS
+602 
-613 DATKVSDEQLKSFQ
+613 
-627 SQLANIKTASESAG
+627 
-641 LMGATALRTLAK
+641 
-653 NYLKYGSWNFITS
+653 
-666 SMNKAIA
+666 
-673 TVRDMINIVTELDT
+673 
-687 AMVELKKVTDSTDS
+687 
-701 TYDKY
+701 
-706 LTTATGKAKE
+706 
-716 LGTTISDF
+716 
-724 VTSTADFARMGYDI
+724 
-738 PDATQLAEVATIYAN
+738 
-753 VGDDLDGVGEASSDI
+753 
-768 ISILKAFNMEA
+768 
-779 SSAQSIVDKLN
+779 
-790 EVSNNYA
+790 
-797 VSSGDLGEGLKNSAA
+797 
-812 SMAVAGNSLDETIA
+812 
-826 LLTAMTEVTQSADE
+826 
-840 SGNALKVL
+840 
-848 AMRLRGMSVELEKA
+848 
-862 GEDTEGMCTTTSE
+862 
-875 LQDKIKA
+875 
-882 LTKTSSS
+882 
-889 SGVDIMD
+889 
-896 NGAFRS
+896 
-902 TYDILKDIALVWD
+902 
-915 DLADKNKASLLE
+915 
-927 LIAGKNR
+927 
-934 SNYASAV
+934 
-941 IQNIG
+941 
-946 TAINSLDTSE
+946 
-956 NSDGSALKEHE
+956 
-967 KYIDSIEGKVKQ
+967 
-979 FQAQWQE
+979 
-986 LSTTTVSSD
+986 
-995 IVKGVVDTG
+995 
-1004 SGLLGFLTQANE
+1004 
-1016 LLSHLGANI
+1016 
-1025 GTLSISGVLSGL
+1025 
-1037 MGSDKGILQT
+1037 ILQT
-1047 YLDEDGN
+1047 YLDSDNG
-1054 KKIHFA
+1054 KHIGWFTTA
-1060 SKAKKARV
+1060 AKAR
-1068 DAAATTAEKNLGAY
+1068 ATQDIDKATDKYKEYKAYAESL
-1082 EDFVNTINADDKL
+1082 DDKVL
-1095 GDAEKIIQ
+1095 KNKVTANEADILKQSKFAE
-1103 KQAAFA
+1103 
-1109 NATAD
+1109 ATKD

-1119 IAGVTYETKYAEAQ
+1119 LKGIKYNTDYAESESLLS
-1133 KQISANADAM
+1133 KNAKSMSGA
-1143 KESFSGIKSKLSS
+1143 FSGIKSKLSS

-1174 QGVMSAIAFGFE
+1174 QGVMSVISWAFGE
-1186 ALDNYTNRAENNLSD
+1186 LDNYTHRAENNLSD
-1201 LEKIATEI
+1201 LEKITTEI

-1324 IFGGDDKTYIT
+1324 IFGGNDKTYIT

-1341 EIVKKVQSKE
+1341 GIVKKLQSKE

-1356 WADMHNLDAIIKG
+1356 WADMHNLDTIIKG

-1375 LHYDKSTGESIYKI
+1375 LRYDKSTGESIYKI

-1460 KIIDPEAST
+1460 KIIDPKAST

-1511 DVSGFKDLNNKVINA
+1511 DVSGFKDLNNKVVNA
-1526 LSGIDGMNANTRELF
+1526 LSGIDGMNADTRELF
-1541 VKMLFSDVEIAD
+1541 VKVLFSDVEIAD

-1558 KAIANITKRVAGS
+1558 KAIANITKRVVGNS
-1571 LQGGFIPGTNIR
+1571 KGEFIPGTKVRRDTEEQIQS
-1583 KDSKE
+1583 SK
-1588 KIQLSE
+1588 
-1594 DVNKYLSTLDFST
+1594 DVNEYLSTLDFST
-1607 IKQIYNSDAALN
+1607 IKQIYNSDVALN
-1619 SLKDV
+1619 NLKDV

-1769 AAAKDAEQGTG
+1769 AAAKDAEQSTG

-1787 ITAETAWRKK
+1787 ITAESAWRKK

-1815 DKATSATEKH
+1815 DEVTSATEKH

-1940 AGKKAYKENVDD
+1940 AGKKAHKENVDD
-1952 LVESREDLYDYLSD
+1952 LVESREELYDYLSD

-2066 QSRIYDVDSAIDNV
+2066 QSRIYDVDSAIANV

-2105 QVTKAKIDSVKVQ
+2105 QTTKAKIDSVKIQ

-2139 LPNKE
+2139 LTNKE
-2144 DAETYFISQISKDW
+2144 DAETYFISRISKDW

-2228 EFASAPSDYFAKK
+2228 EFASAPTDYFAHK
-2241 FESEV
+2241 FGSEI
-2246 TPNIVNNKSTV
+2246 TPNVVNNKSTV

-2283 KIMNNTIKRLMS
+2283 KIMNNTIKKLMS